1 MDRNRQ
7 VNKVVHFLL
16 TLLIMFAVSIAPAQ
30 ALLKGGTWQELN
42 SVTGAVNGTAPLADG
57 AIIPLYQGSTLLDP
71 SKTHDIEFSAM
82 PRDFSADATS
92 TSMRAVNSTDTEG
105 DLFSDPPTIA
115 WENRQPPA
123 MGLVWADAATPDT
136 PLSPQPVP
144 NLTFCAQN
152 LAGRQLVAWA
162 QVEDET
168 NVPALW
174 LFTRTG
180 VPNYATIPLLSP
192 KVALNI
198 KPATDTPV
206 TVSGDHVDSAF
217 EASKVKVGESIT
229 LTISTKACDGT
240 PEGNAPFVIRRKDAE
255 NRQGV
260 VNNANPVRV
269 GDTELTTTQTEYRG
283 VTDANGN
290 ATVVVTQKEGPGVKT
305 PLVVSSVNFPAL
317 TAETAVIFTTITS
330 PDSDKASMYGH
341 MIESATATLN
351 GITYTFTR
359 PKLAAEASGADKSV
373 VDTNETWALFTWS
386 GADNHCDIL
395 PDAEQLVQMRHEHS
409 TLETWTGWPV
419 AGDAEYWSSTK
430 NQLSGYH
437 AAVHMNSASVVRAA
451 DSDTLLVSCV
461 DKAQPAAH
469 PQITLSPQGP
479 YKAQVGESIDLTMTV
494 VDRDTQKPLP
504 YRYMELFIDPA
515 KNRKGEHQ
523 DAWDNL
529 RVTVDSEG
537 MSASSPEHYTG
548 VTDVNGQAHLTLK
561 HNSGLGVETPIRIV
575 MPDDEGGN
583 VELSF
588 SVIFTVVT
596 SPDVDGA
603 NMWGHMRGVVDAGNL
618 YKRPLLA
625 VEASHKDGQFSENN
639 EEWATFNSVASATAQ
654 CGVGQVPDQSSL
666 AHLYSEHAGGQM
678 ESEHGWPTED
688 YFIAADSDASGTVH
702 VNLENGDSGKFTDT
716 PNYLTCSANEMVAV
730 LDVYFNDDPVI
741 KNADAK
747 VGEQVKMNIHSRNAL
762 NGMAIG
768 NTDFTI
774 TMANGRRR
782 DGLTTGFTDTSNGE
796 MQFDDVGYVAG
807 QVYHGITDANGDAT
821 IILTQKKGV
830 GLLTPLNI
838 APVDSLISTPVSRS
852 VKFTVATSPDT
863 PAAKMWGHMA
873 DTITVGD
880 WTFERPKLAGEVSN
894 PLRTQDES
902 NETWARV
909 AHSDAVGNP
918 DAGGCAANRLPRID
932 QLEALY
938 NANSGGKIHSIQGWP
953 TYLNYWSSTYQSATT
968 WKLIALT
975 NGSEF
980 ANSNVS
986 IYASCLASDNPV
998 AASITIEPVN
1008 PSQWYDGSD
1017 VHAVKVKKGETMQLK
1032 VTVKDVSGNPIPEAP
1047 FVLTRGDGYD
1057 RRGEKYTAQ
1066 DGDDLQGIVTPV
1078 VIDGESLAWTTTK
1091 MGSQTGTDGT
1101 RIISVTRPDTHGTR
1115 TAINATLYENAAV
1128 SASIDTIFTVVTSP
1142 DVSVARM
1149 WGHMAPSL
1157 TAADGAVYQ
1166 RPLLYAELS
1175 STDNTASKQETNETW
1190 AVFHGPASEGAN
1202 PARCAAGYYPAVE
1215 ALDTLYQA
1223 HSGNAME
1230 TTYGWP
1236 TQKHSYIAADTDGST
1251 TAHVNLATGA
1261 DSTFSGTE
1269 PNYLS
1274 CSGNELVTSLDV
1286 YFNGDESLRNAVAK
1300 VGEQITMNVHSVNAL
1315 NGLSVPNASFTVT
1328 MSHGKNRD
1336 NATTGFTDPSDGT
1349 LVMGGTPF
1357 GSSQASMTYQG
1368 MTDAEGNATLVIEQ
1382 PQGVGL
1388 LTPLSVLPVNSLI
1401 TTPVNRSVKFTV
1413 ATSPD
1418 TPEAQM
1424 WGHMADT
1431 LTVGDMKFQRPKLAA
1446 EATAAT
1452 RTQEQDNETWARVSH
1467 ADALNNPNAGGCE
1480 AGHLPRA
1487 DQLAALYASSDG
1499 NKIHTVS
1506 GWPTEYDYWSSTF
1519 ASAATWQAVSLA
1531 AGGYT
1536 ASGDASDYVSCLVS
1550 KNPTAASITI
1560 EPVDAALWYNANSE
1574 HAVKVK
1580 KGDTL
1585 QLKVTVKDAS
1595 GNPLP
1600 QAPFVLSRGDGYTRQ
1615 GEKHIAGSGDGIVS
1629 AVVIDGDSL
1638 NDTAT
1643 KIGGMTGENCSKIIN
1658 VTRPDTHGTKVAI
1671 TAALYDNASATASID
1686 TIFTVVTSPDSD
1698 KAKMWGHMPETTTAA
1713 NGEVFKRPLLS
1724 AEIASGVTHGDNT
1737 ENNEAWGIVDFEMA
1751 NDACGA
1757 GYVPTLA
1764 DMQSLYDARPG
1775 GAMNTQQGWPL
1786 DGKNY
1791 QDSTADLSR
1800 STQNR
1805 YVKSINLRDGGVGSL
1820 LWNEQLYFVC
1830 LQNAHP
1836 AATQITLTSPVYN
1849 DSDGFAK
1856 AKVGETI
1863 PVIITTRDAQGNP
1876 AADTPVIFTRGD
1888 SVGRANQE
1896 VNSSAAADIQINH
1909 SDGRSSGANYYTAT
1923 GADGTLTL
1931 NISQDSGAGFK
1942 TPLTAAIEH
1951 NGVTSAPL
1959 PVIFTVVTSPDTPK
1973 ANYWGHM
1980 AETLTDS
1987 SGVAYRRPLLASE
2000 FSATPGKT
2008 LTIANGYYDKG
2019 ETWGMITVDKAWN
2032 GTGGGCGRDTLP
2044 TVANLQTL
2052 YGTYPDNAMRSRNG
2066 WPMTSSGNNNVSRY
2080 WWAGDYVISSDGTKS
2095 LYAAVN
2101 LFNDGNDVKT
2111 TTSTSMYYMQ
2121 TCLASPRSA
2130 AASLTLTLAGQD
2142 ETTGSAKAKKGEQMA
2157 ATIDVKDAAGQPMK
2171 NVMVK
2176 ISRGSSY
2183 NRANSATSSSSITDD
2198 ITLRN
2203 VMPSGLATYL
2213 LDTSAKYLY
2222 AQTDA
2227 QGQVTFTLAQ
2237 DSTAGLK
2244 TTISAATMDGSN
2256 LTDSK
2261 DAIFTVVTSPDSDK
2275 AKYWGH
2281 MPETFTN
2288 SKGVEF
2294 KRPLLR
2300 AELSSTADTSGYTE
2314 NNETWYTWSR
2324 YPNMYQDTAS
2334 PCDRLGLPTVND
2346 LQTLYTD
2353 YPNGAL
2359 TTTLGLPVASGKY
2372 WGAGNSV
2379 PDATHSDSQFQYVR
2393 LSDNNTLTTKANT
2406 ATAQLCL
2413 AKRRDL
2419 SIELTSS
2426 DMDADKGAPVAKK
2439 GESLPLTVTVRD
2451 GSGTPQ
2457 PNTAIR
2463 LGRTLSIDRAG
2474 VVDGSSGGG
2483 MVLTSVAPSTGS
2495 MTFNCTVSS
2504 CTSYWYGITDED
2516 GKAQLEVT
2524 QDDSRGLRTPLQAM
2538 LVDDPLTVSDMDVIF
2553 TVITSP
2559 DSDKA
2564 KYWGHMPETVTN
2576 SAGVKFRRPLL
2587 AAEMTSNSGT
2597 YLVNNETWPLVT
2609 AANTEKAGA
2618 TGCDAEYQ
2626 PLSGDLQTLYSDNP
2640 NGAIGTNYGWPVAGN
2655 KSWWAADRAPN
2666 TGYYQFINL
2675 NSGGKGTASSSTATG
2690 AQVCLVEPRT
2700 STPASITL
2708 TSTAMDSAKNAAVV
2722 AKGSAMPLT
2731 VTVKDSS
2738 GNPVANVGFTLSR
2751 GDSKNRAGMVITDGD
2766 VAADAGADDL
2776 MLKELTPASASQ
2788 SMTTTGIVFTGTTG
2802 SDGTATFTLN
2812 QDKSLGLKTPLT
2824 VKVTDNTTLHAS
2836 LDVIFMVLTS
2846 PDTDKALFWGNM
2858 SDTTS
2863 VNGKTLHRPWLQA
2876 EMLSGVTPVFTNGV
2890 HANNEYWAMA
2900 HTVDNTKWDIA
2911 KQCGSLSK
2919 APDNNDLL
2927 TLYHSISSLGW
2938 PTQGYPY
2945 LSKSTS
2951 SGGMYCGVDENTKSQ
2966 NCAIKPAGSAGYA
2979 TCVE

>member
-1 MDRNRQ
+1 MKSKKC
-7 VNKVVHFLL
+7 VGFLPWLLLCALSL
-16 TLLIMFAVSIAPAQ
+16 TPFFAQ
-30 ALLKGGTWQELN
+30 AVRSSGAWQELTEQTAAIN
-42 SVTGAVNGTAPLADG
+42 GTPPQADSVT
-57 AIIPLYQGSTLLDP
+57 IPVYQGSVQLRSDAANPVDYSAKP
-71 SKTHDIEFSAM
+71 SQF
-82 PRDFSADATS
+82 S
-92 TSMRAVNSTDTEG
+92 TSDVGSALTLTNPHDTEG
-105 DLFSDPPTIA
+105 DIFAVPPLA
-115 WENRQPPA
+115 WQAERAPA
-123 MGLVWADAATPDT
+123 VTLVWADAATPDT
-136 PLSPQPVP
+136 PLDPQPVS
-144 NLTFCAQN
+144 NISFCAQN
-152 LAGRQLVAWA
+152 LAGRHLVVWSQLDTSTAI
-162 QVEDET
+162 
-168 NVPALW
+168 PPLW
-174 LFTRTG
+174 LLTRTG
-180 VPNYATIPLLSP
+180 VPYNTAVEVLDQKFAVDI
-192 KVALNI
+192 A
-198 KPATDTPV
+198 PAVGDPV
-206 TVSGDHVDSAF
+206 TLAADHLDESLNA
-217 EASKVKVGESIT
+217 AKVKAGESIM
-229 LTISTKACDGT
+229 LTVTTKDCGGE
-240 PEGNAPFVIRRKDAE
+240 PEGNVDFVITRGDAQ

-260 VNNANPVRV
+260 VNNAAPVRV
-269 GDTELTTTQTEYRG
+269 GNTELTTTATEYHGTTNAEG
-283 VTDANGN
+283 V
-290 ATVVVTQKEGPGVKT
+290 ATVVVTQANGPGVKT
-305 PLVVSSVNFPAL
+305 PLIAHPSSAPAL
-317 TAETAVIFTTITS
+317 KASVDVIFTTLTS
-330 PDSDKASMYGH
+330 PDSSSANMYGH
-341 MIESATATLN
+341 MAETSTATVD
-351 GITYTFTR
+351 GASYTFYR
-359 PKLAAEASGADKSV
+359 PKLAAETDGEDRTASIN
-373 VDTNETWALFTWS
+373 NETWAQFNW
-386 GADNHCDIL
+386 GHADAHCDIL
-395 PDAEQLVQMRHEHS
+395 PDARQLEGLKIARGDLAT
-409 TLETWTGWPV
+409 TLGWPV
-419 AGDAEYWSSTK
+419 GLTSGDEEYWSSSQGSTATDHI
-430 NQLSGYH
+430 SID
-437 AAVHMNSASVVRAA
+437 MRSRALTQMPDA
-451 DSDTLLVSCV
+451 TQSLVSCV
-461 DKAQPAAH
+461 DKAPPAVTPKLVISADNFDS
-469 PQITLSPQGP
+469 TVNAA
-479 YKAQVGESIDLTMTV
+479 KVKVGEEINMKITV
-494 VDRDTQKPLP
+494 TDSATNKPLP
-504 YRYMELFIDPA
+504 YRYFNVYLGDEQNRQNQKNADIDS
-515 KNRKGEHQ
+515 GHQ
-523 DAWDNL
+523 WTDDPVIITNL
-529 RVTVDSEG
+529 AGSDG
-537 MSASSPEHYTG
+537 HYHG
-548 VTDVNGQAHLTLK
+548 VTDANGQFSLVLTQDK
-561 HNSGLGVETPIRIV
+561 GAGVLTPVRV
-575 MPDDEGGN
+575 VLFDGTEATQN
-583 VELSF
+583 
-588 SVIFTVVT
+588 VIFTVVT
-596 SPDVDGA
+596 SPDVA
-603 NMWGHMRGVVDAGNL
+603 QARMWGHMQGVVEAGNI

-625 VEASHKDGQFSENN
+625 EEAAQDTGSEFENN
-639 EEWATFNSVASATAQ
+639 EYWATFNSVTAATNQ
-654 CGVGQVPDQSSL
+654 CGTGQVP
-666 AHLYSEHAGGQM
+666 GQ
-678 ESEHGWPTED
+678 
-688 YFIAADSDASGTVH
+688 
-702 VNLENGDSGKFTDT
+702 
-716 PNYLTCSANEMVAV
+716 
-730 LDVYFNDDPVI
+730 
-741 KNADAK
+741 
-747 VGEQVKMNIHSRNAL
+747 
-762 NGMAIG
+762 
-768 NTDFTI
+768 
-774 TMANGRRR
+774 
-782 DGLTTGFTDTSNGE
+782 
-796 MQFDDVGYVAG
+796 
-807 QVYHGITDANGDAT
+807 
-821 IILTQKKGV
+821 
-830 GLLTPLNI
+830 LL
-838 APVDSLISTPVSRS
+838 
-852 VKFTVATSPDT
+852 
-863 PAAKMWGHMA
+863 
-873 DTITVGD
+873 
-880 WTFERPKLAGEVSN
+880 
-894 PLRTQDES
+894 
-902 NETWARV
+902 
-909 AHSDAVGNP
+909 
-918 DAGGCAANRLPRID
+918 
-932 QLEALY
+932 
-938 NANSGGKIHSIQGWP
+938 
-953 TYLNYWSSTYQSATT
+953 
-968 WKLIALT
+968 
-975 NGSEF
+975 
-980 ANSNVS
+980 
-986 IYASCLASDNPV
+986 
-998 AASITIEPVN
+998 
-1008 PSQWYDGSD
+1008 
-1017 VHAVKVKKGETMQLK
+1017 
-1032 VTVKDVSGNPIPEAP
+1032 
-1047 FVLTRGDGYD
+1047 
-1057 RRGEKYTAQ
+1057 
-1066 DGDDLQGIVTPV
+1066 
-1078 VIDGESLAWTTTK
+1078 
-1091 MGSQTGTDGT
+1091 
-1101 RIISVTRPDTHGTR
+1101 
-1115 TAINATLYENAAV
+1115 
-1128 SASIDTIFTVVTSP
+1128 
-1142 DVSVARM
+1142 
-1149 WGHMAPSL
+1149 
-1157 TAADGAVYQ
+1157 
-1166 RPLLYAELS
+1166 
-1175 STDNTASKQETNETW
+1175 
-1190 AVFHGPASEGAN
+1190 
-1202 PARCAAGYYPAVE
+1202 
-1215 ALDTLYQA
+1215 LDTLYQA

-1431 LTVGDMKFQRPKLAA
+1431 LTVGDMEFQRPKLAA

-1560 EPVDAALWYNANSE
+1560 EPVDAALWYNA
-1574 HAVKVK
+1574 
-1580 KGDTL
+1580 
-1585 QLKVTVKDAS
+1585 
-1595 GNPLP
+1595 
-1600 QAPFVLSRGDGYTRQ
+1600 
-1615 GEKHIAGSGDGIVS
+1615 
-1629 AVVIDGDSL
+1629 
-1638 NDTAT
+1638 
-1643 KIGGMTGENCSKIIN
+1643 
-1658 VTRPDTHGTKVAI
+1658 
-1671 TAALYDNASATASID
+1671 
-1686 TIFTVVTSPDSD
+1686 
-1698 KAKMWGHMPETTTAA
+1698 
-1713 NGEVFKRPLLS
+1713 
-1724 AEIASGVTHGDNT
+1724 
-1737 ENNEAWGIVDFEMA
+1737 NNEAWGIVDFEMA

>member
-174 LFTRTG
+174 LFTNTG
-180 VPNYATIPLLSP
+180 VPNYTTIPLLSP

-198 KPATDTPV
+198 KPAVSDPV
-206 TVSGDHVDSAF
+206 SVSGDHVDASF

-229 LTISTKACDGT
+229 LTVTTKACDGE
-240 PEGNAPFVIRRKDAE
+240 PAINAPFVIRREDAI

-269 GDTELTTTQTEYRG
+269 GNTELTTAQTEYHG
-283 VTDANGN
+283 VTDGQGN
-290 ATVVVTQKEGPGVKT
+290 ATVVVTQENGPGVKT
-305 PLVVSSVNFPAL
+305 RLIVSSQNYPTL
-317 TAETAVIFTTITS
+317 TDNVDVIFTTITS

-341 MIESATATLN
+341 MIESTTATLN

-437 AAVHMNSASVVRAA
+437 SAVHMNSASVVRAA

-666 AHLYSEHAGGQM
+666 AHLYSEHTGGQM

-762 NGMAIG
+762 NGIAIG

-830 GLLTPLNI
+830 GLLTPLSI
-838 APVDSLISTPVSRS
+838 VPVNSYINTPVSRS

-863 PAAKMWGHMA
+863 AKAKMWGHMA

-1032 VTVKDVSGNPIPEAP
+1032 VTVKDASGNPIPEAP

-1215 ALDTLYQA
+1215 ALDSLYSKYPSRTINTAQ
-1223 HSGNAME
+1223 
-1230 TTYGWP
+1230 GWP
-1236 TQKHSYIAADTDGST
+1236 VYYSYWSGSNSTSFSSGAKLDFYYAVDLADGSRRSENSAT
-1251 TAHVNLATGA
+1251 STAWQ
-1261 DSTFSGTE
+1261 
-1269 PNYLS
+1269 Y
-1274 CSGNELVTSLDV
+1274 
-1286 YFNGDESLRNAVAK
+1286 
-1300 VGEQITMNVHSVNAL
+1300 QIC
-1315 NGLSVPNASFTVT
+1315 
-1328 MSHGKNRD
+1328 
-1336 NATTGFTDPSDGT
+1336 ATT
-1349 LVMGGTPF
+1349 
-1357 GSSQASMTYQG
+1357 
-1368 MTDAEGNATLVIEQ
+1368 
-1382 PQGVGL
+1382 
-1388 LTPLSVLPVNSLI
+1388 
-1401 TTPVNRSVKFTV
+1401 
-1413 ATSPD
+1413 
-1418 TPEAQM
+1418 
-1424 WGHMADT
+1424 
-1431 LTVGDMKFQRPKLAA
+1431 
-1446 EATAAT
+1446 
-1452 RTQEQDNETWARVSH
+1452 
-1467 ADALNNPNAGGCE
+1467 
-1480 AGHLPRA
+1480 
-1487 DQLAALYASSDG
+1487 
-1499 NKIHTVS
+1499 
-1506 GWPTEYDYWSSTF
+1506 
-1519 ASAATWQAVSLA
+1519 
-1531 AGGYT
+1531 
-1536 ASGDASDYVSCLVS
+1536 
-1550 KNPTAASITI
+1550 
-1560 EPVDAALWYNANSE
+1560 
-1574 HAVKVK
+1574 
-1580 KGDTL
+1580 
-1585 QLKVTVKDAS
+1585 
-1595 GNPLP
+1595 PLP
-1600 QAPFVLSRGDGYTRQ
+1600 Q
-1615 GEKHIAGSGDGIVS
+1615 
-1629 AVVIDGDSL
+1629 
-1638 NDTAT
+1638 
-1643 KIGGMTGENCSKIIN
+1643 
-1658 VTRPDTHGTKVAI
+1658 
-1671 TAALYDNASATASID
+1671 
-1686 TIFTVVTSPDSD
+1686 
-1698 KAKMWGHMPETTTAA
+1698 
-1713 NGEVFKRPLLS
+1713 
-1724 AEIASGVTHGDNT
+1724 
-1737 ENNEAWGIVDFEMA
+1737 
-1751 NDACGA
+1751 
-1757 GYVPTLA
+1757 
-1764 DMQSLYDARPG
+1764 
-1775 GAMNTQQGWPL
+1775 
-1786 DGKNY
+1786 
-1791 QDSTADLSR
+1791 
-1800 STQNR
+1800 
-1805 YVKSINLRDGGVGSL
+1805 
-1820 LWNEQLYFVC
+1820 
-1830 LQNAHP
+1830 
-1836 AATQITLTSPVYN
+1836 ATQITLTSPQAMDDAIQAV
-1849 DSDGFAK
+1849 K
-1856 AKVGETI
+1856 AKNSESI
-1863 PVIITTRDAQGNP
+1863 PLLITTTDAMGNPVPYATFSLKRDAGKARNTDYNKFV
-1876 AADTPVIFTRGD
+1876 ATNGTNMTVTPLTGAQQQFYYAT
-1888 SVGRANQE
+1888 SVLTG
-1896 VNSSAAADIQINH
+1896 
-1909 SDGRSSGANYYTAT
+1909 AT
-1923 GADGTLTL
+1923 GADGTLALTL
-1931 NISQDSGAGFK
+1931 AEPGGVGLKNV
-1942 TPLTAAIEH
+1942 LTANLNDTPTA
-1951 NGVTSAPL
+1951 TSSL
-1959 PVIFTVVTSPDTPK
+1959 PVVFTVLTSPDSDK
-1973 ANYWGHM
+1973 ANMYGHM
-1980 AETLTDS
+1980 PETFTASNGAEFK
-1987 SGVAYRRPLLASE
+1987 RPLVAGEPSSE
-2000 FSATPGKT
+2000 AHTDTYF
-2008 LTIANGYYDKG
+2008 
-2019 ETWGMITVDKAWN
+2019 ETNENWIMVN
-2032 GTGGGCGRDTLP
+2032 SFNTGNYGGCPMNQMAAIDDFTALYNDHPSGKVATDIGLP
-2044 TVANLQTL
+2044 V
-2052 YGTYPDNAMRSRNG
+2052 GKR
-2066 WPMTSSGNNNVSRY
+2066 
-2080 WWAGDYVISSDGTKS
+2080 WWAGDS
-2095 LYAAVN
+2095 LLKGSTLYWQYKDLKTGKN
-2101 LFNDGNDVKT
+2101 YSMSENPGN
-2111 TTSTSMYYMQ
+2111 YYLQ
-2121 TCLASPRSA
+2121 LC
-2130 AASLTLTLAGQD
+2130 LTLTLAGQD

-2227 QGQVTFTLAQ
+2227 LGQVTFTLAQ

-2261 DAIFTVVTSPDSDK
+2261 GAIFTVVTSPDSDK

-2945 LSKSTS
+2945 LSKSSS

-2966 NCAIKPAGSAGYA
+2966 NCAIKPAGTAGYA

>member
-1 MDRNRQ
+1 MKLKTNTR
-7 VNKVVHFLL
+7 LL
-16 TLLIMFAVSIAPAQ
+16 SGLQACLFCVTAFFAQ
-30 ALLKGGTWQELN
+30 AAQSCTPWQEPDV
-42 SVTGAVNGTAPLADG
+42 STAAINGTPPLADG
-57 AIIPLYQGSTLLDP
+57 VTIPVYQGSVQLRSDAANPVDYSAKPSQFSTSDVGSALTL
-71 SKTHDIEFSAM
+71 TN
-82 PRDFSADATS
+82 PRDA
-92 TSMRAVNSTDTEG
+92 EG
-105 DLFSDPPTIA
+105 DIFAEPPLVWQSERIPSVT
-115 WENRQPPA
+115 
-123 MGLVWADAATPDT
+123 LVWADAATPET
-136 PLSPQPVP
+136 PLSPQPSA
-144 NLTFCAQN
+144 NLTFCEQN
-152 LAGRQLVAWA
+152 MAGRHLVVWSQLDTSTAM
-162 QVEDET
+162 
-168 NVPALW
+168 PPLW
-174 LFTRTG
+174 LLTRTG
-180 VPNYATIPLLSP
+180 VPYNTAVEVLEQKFAVDI
-192 KVALNI
+192 A
-198 KPATDTPV
+198 PAVGDPV
-206 TVSGDHVDSAF
+206 TLTADHLDESLNA
-217 EASKVKVGESIT
+217 AKVKAGESIT
-229 LTISTKACDGT
+229 LTVNTKGCNGEPA
-240 PEGNAPFVIRRKDAE
+240 GNIAFVITRGDAQ

-260 VNNANPVRV
+260 VNNTAPVRV
-269 GDTELTTTQTEYRG
+269 GNTELTTTATEYHGTTNAEG
-283 VTDANGN
+283 V
-290 ATVVVTQKEGPGVKT
+290 ATVTVTQANGPGVKT
-305 PLVVSSVNFPAL
+305 PLMAHPSGAPAL
-317 TAETAVIFTTITS
+317 KASADVIFTTLTS
-330 PDSDKASMYGH
+330 PDSSSANMYGH
-341 MIESATATLN
+341 MADSSTATVD
-351 GITYTFTR
+351 GASYTFDR
-359 PKLAAEASGADKSV
+359 PKLAAETEGEDRTASIN
-373 VDTNETWALFTWS
+373 NETWAQFTW
-386 GADNHCDIL
+386 GHADTHCDIL
-395 PDAEQLVQMRHEHS
+395 PDARQLEGLKIERGDLAT
-409 TLETWTGWPV
+409 TLGWPV
-419 AGDAEYWSSTK
+419 GGTSGDEEYWSSS
-430 NQLSGYH
+430 QG
-437 AAVHMNSASVVRAA
+437 ASATDHISIDMRSRALTQMPDA
-451 DSDTLLVSCV
+451 TQSLVSCV
-461 DKAQPAAH
+461 DKASPAVTPKLVISTDNFDSTVNAA
-469 PQITLSPQGP
+469 
-479 YKAQVGESIDLTMTV
+479 KVKVGEEINMKIAVTDSATN
-494 VDRDTQKPLP
+494 KPLP
-504 YRYMELFIDPA
+504 YRYFNVYLGDEQNRQNQ
-515 KNRKGEHQ
+515 KNADLDAAHQ
-523 DAWDNL
+523 WTDEPVVITNL
-529 RVTVDSEG
+529 DG
-537 MSASSPEHYTG
+537 GDGHYHG
-548 VTDVNGQAHLTLK
+548 VTDANGQFSLALTQDK
-561 HNSGLGVETPIRIV
+561 GAGVLTPVRV
-575 MPDDEGGN
+575 VLFDGTEATQN
-583 VELSF
+583 
-588 SVIFTVVT
+588 VIFTVVT
-596 SPDVDGA
+596 SPDVTQA
-603 NMWGHMRGVVDAGNL
+603 RMWGHMQGVVEAGNI

-625 VEASHKDGQFSENN
+625 EEAAQDTGSEFENN
-639 EEWATFNSVASATAQ
+639 EYWATFNSVTAATNQ
-654 CGVGQVPDQSSL
+654 CGAGQVP
-666 AHLYSEHAGGQM
+666 GQ
-678 ESEHGWPTED
+678 
-688 YFIAADSDASGTVH
+688 
-702 VNLENGDSGKFTDT
+702 
-716 PNYLTCSANEMVAV
+716 
-730 LDVYFNDDPVI
+730 
-741 KNADAK
+741 
-747 VGEQVKMNIHSRNAL
+747 
-762 NGMAIG
+762 
-768 NTDFTI
+768 
-774 TMANGRRR
+774 
-782 DGLTTGFTDTSNGE
+782 
-796 MQFDDVGYVAG
+796 
-807 QVYHGITDANGDAT
+807 
-821 IILTQKKGV
+821 
-830 GLLTPLNI
+830 LL
-838 APVDSLISTPVSRS
+838 
-852 VKFTVATSPDT
+852 
-863 PAAKMWGHMA
+863 
-873 DTITVGD
+873 
-880 WTFERPKLAGEVSN
+880 
-894 PLRTQDES
+894 
-902 NETWARV
+902 
-909 AHSDAVGNP
+909 
-918 DAGGCAANRLPRID
+918 
-932 QLEALY
+932 
-938 NANSGGKIHSIQGWP
+938 
-953 TYLNYWSSTYQSATT
+953 
-968 WKLIALT
+968 
-975 NGSEF
+975 
-980 ANSNVS
+980 
-986 IYASCLASDNPV
+986 
-998 AASITIEPVN
+998 
-1008 PSQWYDGSD
+1008 
-1017 VHAVKVKKGETMQLK
+1017 
-1032 VTVKDVSGNPIPEAP
+1032 
-1047 FVLTRGDGYD
+1047 
-1057 RRGEKYTAQ
+1057 
-1066 DGDDLQGIVTPV
+1066 
-1078 VIDGESLAWTTTK
+1078 
-1091 MGSQTGTDGT
+1091 
-1101 RIISVTRPDTHGTR
+1101 
-1115 TAINATLYENAAV
+1115 
-1128 SASIDTIFTVVTSP
+1128 
-1142 DVSVARM
+1142 
-1149 WGHMAPSL
+1149 
-1157 TAADGAVYQ
+1157 
-1166 RPLLYAELS
+1166 
-1175 STDNTASKQETNETW
+1175 
-1190 AVFHGPASEGAN
+1190 
-1202 PARCAAGYYPAVE
+1202 
-1215 ALDTLYQA
+1215 LDTLYEA
-1223 HSGNAME
+1223 HSGNTME

-1261 DSTFSGTE
+1261 DSLFSGAE

-1286 YFNGDESLRNAVAK
+1286 YFDGNESLRNAVAK
-1300 VGEQITMNVHSVNAL
+1300 VGEKITMNVHSVNAL

-1328 MSHGKNRD
+1328 MSHGKNRA
-1336 NATTGFTDPSDGT
+1336 NATTGFTDPSDGA
-1349 LVMGGTPF
+1349 LVMGGTSF

-1388 LTPLSVLPVNSLI
+1388 LTPLTVLPVNSLI

-1413 ATSPD
+1413 PTSPD

-1431 LTVGDMKFQRPKLAA
+1431 LTVSDMEFQRPKLAA

-1506 GWPTEYDYWSSTF
+1506 GWPTTYDYWSSTF

-1560 EPVDAALWYNANSE
+1560 EPVNTSLWYDENSE

-1580 KGDTL
+1580 RGDTL

-1643 KIGGMTGENCSKIIN
+1643 KIGGMTGENGSKIIN
-1658 VTRPDTHGTKVAI
+1658 VTRPDAHGTKVAI

-1686 TIFTVVTSPDSD
+1686 TIFTVVTSPNSD

-1713 NGEVFKRPLLS
+1713 NGVVFKRPLLS
-1724 AEIASGVTHGDNT
+1724 AEIASGFTHGDNT
-1737 ENNEAWGIVDFEMA
+1737 ENNEAWGIVDFEVA

-1764 DMQSLYDARPG
+1764 DLQSLYDARPG

-1791 QDSTADLSR
+1791 QNSTADLSR
-1800 STQNR
+1800 STENR
-1805 YVKSINLRDGGVGSL
+1805 YVKSINLRDGGISSL
-1820 LWNEQLYFVC
+1820 AWSEQLYFVC

-1863 PVIITTRDAQGNP
+1863 PVIITTRDAQGNL

-1896 VNSSAAADIQINH
+1896 VNSASAAEIQINH
-1909 SDGRSSGANYYTAT
+1909 SDGRSSGVKYYTAT

-1987 SGVAYRRPLLASE
+1987 SGVVYKRPLLASE
-2000 FSATPGKT
+2000 FSATPGKS

-2032 GTGGGCGRDTLP
+2032 GVGAGGGCGRNYLP
-2044 TVANLQTL
+2044 TVSNLQTL
-2052 YGTYPDNAMRSRNG
+2052 YSTWPDNAMRSRNG

-2261 DAIFTVVTSPDSDK
+2261 DAIFTVV
-2275 AKYWGH
+2275 
-2281 MPETFTN
+2281 
-2288 SKGVEF
+2288 
-2294 KRPLLR
+2294 
-2300 AELSSTADTSGYTE
+2300 
-2314 NNETWYTWSR
+2314 
-2324 YPNMYQDTAS
+2324 
-2334 PCDRLGLPTVND
+2334 
-2346 LQTLYTD
+2346 
-2353 YPNGAL
+2353 
-2359 TTTLGLPVASGKY
+2359 
-2372 WGAGNSV
+2372 
-2379 PDATHSDSQFQYVR
+2379 
-2393 LSDNNTLTTKANT
+2393 
-2406 ATAQLCL
+2406 
-2413 AKRRDL
+2413 
-2419 SIELTSS
+2419 
-2426 DMDADKGAPVAKK
+2426 
-2439 GESLPLTVTVRD
+2439 
-2451 GSGTPQ
+2451 
-2457 PNTAIR
+2457 
-2463 LGRTLSIDRAG
+2463 
-2474 VVDGSSGGG
+2474 
-2483 MVLTSVAPSTGS
+2483 
-2495 MTFNCTVSS
+2495 
-2504 CTSYWYGITDED
+2504 
-2516 GKAQLEVT
+2516 
-2524 QDDSRGLRTPLQAM
+2524 
-2538 LVDDPLTVSDMDVIF
+2538 
-2553 TVITSP
+2553 TSP

-2951 SGGMYCGVDENTKSQ
+2951 SGGMYCGVDENTKQQ
-2966 NCAIKPAGSAGYA
+2966 NCAIQPASTAGYA
-2979 TCVE
+2979 MCVE

>member
-1 MDRNRQ
+1 MKSKKC
-7 VNKVVHFLL
+7 VGFLSWLLLCAFIL
-16 TLLIMFAVSIAPAQ
+16 TPFFAQ
-30 ALLKGGTWQELN
+30 AVRSSGAWQELTEQTAAIN
-42 SVTGAVNGTAPLADG
+42 GTPPQADSVT
-57 AIIPLYQGSTLLDP
+57 IPVYQGSVQLRSDAANSVDYSAKP
-71 SKTHDIEFSAM
+71 SQFSTSDAGSAM
-82 PRDFSADATS
+82 TLTNPH
-92 TSMRAVNSTDTEG
+92 DTEG
-105 DLFSDPPTIA
+105 DIFADPPLA
-115 WENRQPPA
+115 WQAERAPTVT
-123 MGLVWADAATPDT
+123 LVWADAATPDT
-136 PLSPQPVP
+136 PLSPQPSA
-144 NLTFCAQN
+144 NLTFCEQN
-152 LAGRQLVAWA
+152 MAGRHLVVWPQLDTSTA
-162 QVEDET
+162 
-168 NVPALW
+168 VPPLW
-174 LFTRTG
+174 LLTRTG
-180 VPNYATIPLLSP
+180 VPYDSAVEI
-192 KVALNI
+192 LNQKI
-198 KPATDTPV
+198 AVDIAPAVGDPV
-206 TVSGDHVDSAF
+206 TLVADHLDESLNA
-217 EASKVKVGESIT
+217 AKVKAGESIT
-229 LTISTKACDGT
+229 LTVNTKGCNGEPA
-240 PEGNAPFVIRRKDAE
+240 GNIAFVITRGDAL

-260 VNNANPVRV
+260 VNNTVPVRV
-269 GDTELTTTQTEYRG
+269 GNTELTTTATEYHGTTNAEG
-283 VTDANGN
+283 V
-290 ATVVVTQKEGPGVKT
+290 ATVTVTQANGPGVKT
-305 PLVVSSVNFPAL
+305 PLVAHPSGAPAL
-317 TAETAVIFTTITS
+317 KADVDVIFTTLTS
-330 PDSDKASMYGH
+330 PDSGSANMYGH
-341 MIESATATLN
+341 MADNSTATVD
-351 GITYTFTR
+351 GESYTFSR
-359 PKLAAEASGADKSV
+359 PKLAAETDGEDRAVSINNESWAQFNWANADK
-373 VDTNETWALFTWS
+373 
-386 GADNHCDIL
+386 HCDIL
-395 PDAEQLVQMRHEHS
+395 PDARQLEGLKIERGDLS
-409 TLETWTGWPV
+409 TTLGWPV
-419 AGDAEYWSSTK
+419 GLTSGDEEYWSSS
-430 NQLSGYH
+430 QGSI
-437 AAVHMNSASVVRAA
+437 AA
-451 DSDTLLVSCV
+451 DHISIDMRSRSLTQMPDATQSLVSCV
-461 DKAQPAAH
+461 DKASPEVTPKLVISADNVDSTVNAAKVKVGDDINMK
-469 PQITLSPQGP
+469 ITVTDS
-479 YKAQVGESIDLTMTV
+479 ATT
-494 VDRDTQKPLP
+494 KPLP
-504 YRYMELFIDPA
+504 YRYFNVYLGDEQNRQNQKNADIDS
-515 KNRKGEHQ
+515 GHQ
-523 DAWDNL
+523 WTDDPVIITNL
-529 RVTVDSEG
+529 AGSDG
-537 MSASSPEHYTG
+537 HYHG
-548 VTDVNGQAHLTLK
+548 VTDANGQFSLALTQDR
-561 HNSGLGVETPIRIV
+561 GAGVLTPVRV
-575 MPDDEGGN
+575 VLFDGTEATQN
-583 VELSF
+583 
-588 SVIFTVVT
+588 VIFTVVT
-596 SPDVDGA
+596 SPDVA
-603 NMWGHMRGVVDAGNL
+603 QARMWGHMQGVVEAGNI

-625 VEASHKDGQFSENN
+625 DEAAQDTGSEFENN
-639 EEWATFNSVASATAQ
+639 EYWATFNSVTAATNQ
-654 CGVGQVPDQSSL
+654 CGAGQVP
-666 AHLYSEHAGGQM
+666 GQ
-678 ESEHGWPTED
+678 
-688 YFIAADSDASGTVH
+688 
-702 VNLENGDSGKFTDT
+702 
-716 PNYLTCSANEMVAV
+716 
-730 LDVYFNDDPVI
+730 
-741 KNADAK
+741 
-747 VGEQVKMNIHSRNAL
+747 
-762 NGMAIG
+762 
-768 NTDFTI
+768 
-774 TMANGRRR
+774 
-782 DGLTTGFTDTSNGE
+782 
-796 MQFDDVGYVAG
+796 
-807 QVYHGITDANGDAT
+807 
-821 IILTQKKGV
+821 
-830 GLLTPLNI
+830 LL
-838 APVDSLISTPVSRS
+838 
-852 VKFTVATSPDT
+852 
-863 PAAKMWGHMA
+863 
-873 DTITVGD
+873 
-880 WTFERPKLAGEVSN
+880 
-894 PLRTQDES
+894 
-902 NETWARV
+902 
-909 AHSDAVGNP
+909 
-918 DAGGCAANRLPRID
+918 
-932 QLEALY
+932 
-938 NANSGGKIHSIQGWP
+938 
-953 TYLNYWSSTYQSATT
+953 
-968 WKLIALT
+968 
-975 NGSEF
+975 
-980 ANSNVS
+980 
-986 IYASCLASDNPV
+986 
-998 AASITIEPVN
+998 
-1008 PSQWYDGSD
+1008 
-1017 VHAVKVKKGETMQLK
+1017 
-1032 VTVKDVSGNPIPEAP
+1032 
-1047 FVLTRGDGYD
+1047 
-1057 RRGEKYTAQ
+1057 
-1066 DGDDLQGIVTPV
+1066 
-1078 VIDGESLAWTTTK
+1078 
-1091 MGSQTGTDGT
+1091 
-1101 RIISVTRPDTHGTR
+1101 
-1115 TAINATLYENAAV
+1115 
-1128 SASIDTIFTVVTSP
+1128 
-1142 DVSVARM
+1142 
-1149 WGHMAPSL
+1149 
-1157 TAADGAVYQ
+1157 
-1166 RPLLYAELS
+1166 
-1175 STDNTASKQETNETW
+1175 
-1190 AVFHGPASEGAN
+1190 
-1202 PARCAAGYYPAVE
+1202 
-1215 ALDTLYQA
+1215 LDTLYAA

-1261 DSTFSGTE
+1261 DSMFSGAE

-1274 CSGNELVTSLDV
+1274 CSGNELVTILNV
-1286 YFNGDESLRNAVAK
+1286 YFDGNESLRNVVAK
-1300 VGEQITMNVHSVNAL
+1300 VGEQVTMNVHSVNAL
-1315 NGLSVPNASFTVT
+1315 NGLTVPNAAFTVT

-1349 LVMGGTPF
+1349 LVMGGTSF

-1368 MTDAEGNATLVIEQ
+1368 ITDAEGNATLVIEQ

-1388 LTPLSVLPVNSLI
+1388 LTPLTVLPLHSLI
-1401 TTPVNRSVKFTV
+1401 TAPVNRSVKFTV
-1413 ATSPD
+1413 PTSPD
-1418 TPEAQM
+1418 TPKAHM

-1431 LTVGDMKFQRPKLAA
+1431 ITVDNMEFQRPKLAA

-1452 RTQEQDNETWARVSH
+1452 RTEDQNNETWARVTH

-1480 AGHLPRA
+1480 VNHLPQ
-1487 DQLAALYASSDG
+1487 DHQLSALYAANDG

-1506 GWPTEYDYWSSTF
+1506 GWPTSYNYWSSTF
-1519 ASAATWQAVSLA
+1519 ASASSWQTVSLA
-1531 AGGYT
+1531 SGDKT
-1536 ASGDASDYVSCLVS
+1536 ASGDASDFVSCLVGV
-1550 KNPTAASITI
+1550 NPTAASITI
-1560 EPVDAALWYNANSE
+1560 EPVDTSLWYDVGGE

-1585 QLKVTVKDAS
+1585 QLKVTAKDAS
-1595 GNPLP
+1595 GNPVP
-1600 QAPFVLSRGDGYTRQ
+1600 DAPFVLSR
-1615 GEKHIAGSGDGIVS
+1615 GDGIVS
-1629 AVVIDGDSL
+1629 AVVIDGESL

-1643 KIGGMTGENCSKIIN
+1643 KIGELTGEDGSKIIT

-1698 KAKMWGHMPETTTAA
+1698 KAKMWGHMPETVAAA

-1724 AEIASGVTHGDNT
+1724 AEIASGITHGSNT
-1737 ENNEAWGIVDFEMA
+1737 ENNETWGSVNFDVA
-1751 NDACGA
+1751 KDACGA
-1757 GYVPTLA
+1757 GFVPSLA
-1764 DMQSLYDARPG
+1764 DLQSLYDAWPG

-1800 STQNR
+1800 TSENR
-1805 YVKSINLRDGGVGSL
+1805 YVKSINLRDGGIGSL
-1820 LWNEQLYFVC
+1820 LWAEKLYFVC

-1836 AATQITLTSPVYN
+1836 VATQITLTSPQYN

-1863 PVIITTRDAQGNP
+1863 PVTITTLDAQGKP
-1876 AADTPVIFTRGD
+1876 VADTPVIFTRGD
-1888 SVGRANQE
+1888 SIGRANQE
-1896 VNSSAAADIQINH
+1896 VNGSQAAAIQINH
-1909 SDGRSSGANYYTAT
+1909 SDARNSGVEYYTAT

-1931 NISQDSGAGFK
+1931 DISQDGGAGFK
-1942 TPLTAAIEH
+1942 TPLMASIEH
-1951 NGVTSAPL
+1951 SNATTTAPL

-1973 ANYWGHM
+1973 ASYWGHM

-1987 SGVAYRRPLLASE
+1987 SGVVYKRPLLASE

-2032 GTGGGCGRDTLP
+2032 GVSGGCGRDYLP
-2044 TVANLQTL
+2044 SVSNLQTL
-2052 YGTYPDNAMRSRNG
+2052 YNTWPDNAMRSRNG

-2080 WWAGDYVISSDGTKS
+2080 WWAGDYVISSDGAQS

-2111 TTSTSMYYMQ
+2111 TTSTTAYYMQ
-2121 TCLASPRSA
+2121 TCLVSARRA

-2142 ETTGSAKAKKGEQMA
+2142 EATGIAKAKKGEQIA
-2157 ATIDVKDAAGQPMK
+2157 ATVTVKDAAGQPMK

-2176 ISRGSSY
+2176 ISRGTSY
-2183 NRANSATSSSSITDD
+2183 NRANSAASASGATDD

-2203 VMPSGLATYL
+2203 VMPSGLATSL

-2222 AQTDA
+2222 VETDEL
-2227 QGQVTFTLAQ
+2227 GQVTFTLAQ
-2237 DSTAGLK
+2237 DSTTGLK

-2261 DAIFTVVTSPDSDK
+2261 DAIFTVITSPDTDK
-2275 AKYWGH
+2275 ATYWGH

-2314 NNETWYTWSR
+2314 NNESWYTWSR

-2426 DMDADKGAPVAKK
+2426 AMDADKGAPVAKK

-2559 DSDKA
+2559 DSEKA

-2618 TGCDAEYQ
+2618 TGCDVEYQ
-2626 PLSGDLQTLYSDNP
+2626 PLSGDLQTLYGDNP
-2640 NGAIGTNYGWPVAGN
+2640 DGAIGTNYGWPVAGN

-2675 NSGGKGTASSSTATG
+2675 NSGDKGTASSSTATG

-2708 TSTAMDSAKNAAVV
+2708 TSTAMDGAKNAAVV
-2722 AKGSAMPLT
+2722 EKGSAMPLT

-2751 GDSKNRAGMVITDGD
+2751 GDSKNRAGTVVTDGD

-2776 MLKELTPASASQ
+2776 MLKALTPASASQ

-2824 VKVTDNTTLHAS
+2824 VKLTDNTTLHAS

-2858 SDTTS
+2858 ADTTS

-2876 EMLSGVTPVFTNGV
+2876 ELLSGVTPVFTNGV
-2890 HANNEYWAMA
+2890 HTNNEYWAMA

-2951 SGGMYCGVDENTKSQ
+2951 SGGMYCGVDENTRNQ
-2966 NCAIKPAGSAGYA
+2966 NCAIKPASSAGYA
-2979 TCVE
+2979 TCVD

>member
-198 KPATDTPV
+198 KPAVSDPV
-206 TVSGDHVDSAF
+206 SVSGDHVDASF

-229 LTISTKACDGT
+229 LTVTTKACDGE
-240 PEGNAPFVIRRKDAE
+240 PAINAPFVIRREDAI

-269 GDTELTTTQTEYRG
+269 GNTELTTAQTEYHG
-283 VTDANGN
+283 VTDGQGN
-290 ATVVVTQKEGPGVKT
+290 ATVVVTQENGPGVKT
-305 PLVVSSVNFPAL
+305 RLIVSSQNYPTL
-317 TAETAVIFTTITS
+317 TDNVDVIFTTITS

-373 VDTNETWALFTWS
+373 VDTNETWALFDWN
-386 GADNHCDIL
+386 GADNHCNIL

-409 TLETWTGWPV
+409 TLATYTGWP
-419 AGDAEYWSSTK
+419 ATDDAEYWSSTK
-430 NQLSGYH
+430 DQMSGYH

-762 NGMAIG
+762 NGIAIG

-830 GLLTPLNI
+830 GLLTPLSI
-838 APVDSLISTPVSRS
+838 VPVNSYINTPVSRS

-863 PAAKMWGHMA
+863 AKAKMWGHMA

-1032 VTVKDVSGNPIPEAP
+1032 VTVKDASGNPIPEAP

-1175 STDNTASKQETNETW
+1175 SKTGAAEYPEDNERWVVFYGPNTTKTVSPEACSK
-1190 AVFHGPASEGAN
+1190 
-1202 PARCAAGYYPAVE
+1202 GYYPAVE
-1215 ALDTLYQA
+1215 ALDSLYSKYPSRTINTAQ
-1223 HSGNAME
+1223 
-1230 TTYGWP
+1230 GWP
-1236 TQKHSYIAADTDGST
+1236 VYYSYW
-1251 TAHVNLATGA
+1251 
-1261 DSTFSGTE
+1261 SGT
-1269 PNYLS
+1269 
-1274 CSGNELVTSLDV
+1274 
-1286 YFNGDESLRNAVAK
+1286 NA
-1300 VGEQITMNVHSVNAL
+1300 GTITPGAPPYDYYTVDL
-1315 NGLSVPNASFTVT
+1315 NDDAHRKVPNISD
-1328 MSHGKNRD
+1328 SDRQYQIC
-1336 NATTGFTDPSDGT
+1336 ATT
-1349 LVMGGTPF
+1349 
-1357 GSSQASMTYQG
+1357 
-1368 MTDAEGNATLVIEQ
+1368 
-1382 PQGVGL
+1382 
-1388 LTPLSVLPVNSLI
+1388 
-1401 TTPVNRSVKFTV
+1401 
-1413 ATSPD
+1413 
-1418 TPEAQM
+1418 
-1424 WGHMADT
+1424 
-1431 LTVGDMKFQRPKLAA
+1431 
-1446 EATAAT
+1446 
-1452 RTQEQDNETWARVSH
+1452 
-1467 ADALNNPNAGGCE
+1467 
-1480 AGHLPRA
+1480 
-1487 DQLAALYASSDG
+1487 
-1499 NKIHTVS
+1499 
-1506 GWPTEYDYWSSTF
+1506 
-1519 ASAATWQAVSLA
+1519 
-1531 AGGYT
+1531 
-1536 ASGDASDYVSCLVS
+1536 
-1550 KNPTAASITI
+1550 
-1560 EPVDAALWYNANSE
+1560 
-1574 HAVKVK
+1574 
-1580 KGDTL
+1580 
-1585 QLKVTVKDAS
+1585 
-1595 GNPLP
+1595 PLP
-1600 QAPFVLSRGDGYTRQ
+1600 Q
-1615 GEKHIAGSGDGIVS
+1615 
-1629 AVVIDGDSL
+1629 
-1638 NDTAT
+1638 
-1643 KIGGMTGENCSKIIN
+1643 
-1658 VTRPDTHGTKVAI
+1658 
-1671 TAALYDNASATASID
+1671 
-1686 TIFTVVTSPDSD
+1686 
-1698 KAKMWGHMPETTTAA
+1698 
-1713 NGEVFKRPLLS
+1713 
-1724 AEIASGVTHGDNT
+1724 
-1737 ENNEAWGIVDFEMA
+1737 
-1751 NDACGA
+1751 
-1757 GYVPTLA
+1757 
-1764 DMQSLYDARPG
+1764 
-1775 GAMNTQQGWPL
+1775 
-1786 DGKNY
+1786 
-1791 QDSTADLSR
+1791 
-1800 STQNR
+1800 
-1805 YVKSINLRDGGVGSL
+1805 
-1820 LWNEQLYFVC
+1820 
-1830 LQNAHP
+1830 
-1836 AATQITLTSPVYN
+1836 ATQITLTSPQAMDDAIQAV
-1849 DSDGFAK
+1849 K
-1856 AKVGETI
+1856 AKNSESI
-1863 PVIITTRDAQGNP
+1863 PLLITTTDAMGNPVPYATFSLKRDAGKARNTDYNKFV
-1876 AADTPVIFTRGD
+1876 ATNGTNMTVTPLTGAQQQFYYAT
-1888 SVGRANQE
+1888 SVLTG
-1896 VNSSAAADIQINH
+1896 
-1909 SDGRSSGANYYTAT
+1909 AT
-1923 GADGTLTL
+1923 GADGTLALTL
-1931 NISQDSGAGFK
+1931 AEPGGIGLKNQ
-1942 TPLTAAIEH
+1942 LTANLNDTPTA
-1951 NGVTSAPL
+1951 TSSL
-1959 PVIFTVVTSPDTPK
+1959 PVVFTVLTSPDSDK
-1973 ANYWGHM
+1973 ANMYGHM
-1980 AETLTDS
+1980 PETFTASNGAEFK
-1987 SGVAYRRPLLASE
+1987 RPLVAGELAS
-2000 FSATPGKT
+2000 T
-2008 LTIANGYYDKG
+2008 LGVKSYADTNENWPIVNNFDTSNY
-2019 ETWGMITVDKAWN
+2019 
-2032 GTGGGCGRDTLP
+2032 GGCPMNQMAAIDDFTALYNDHPSGKVATDIGLP
-2044 TVANLQTL
+2044 V
-2052 YGTYPDNAMRSRNG
+2052 GKR
-2066 WPMTSSGNNNVSRY
+2066 
-2080 WWAGDYVISSDGTKS
+2080 WWAGDSLLKGSTLYWQYKDLKTGKNYSMSENPGNYYLQLCLTTSRSGLNIALSSDAWNADKS
-2095 LYAAVN
+2095 AAV
-2101 LFNDGNDVKT
+2101 
-2111 TTSTSMYYMQ
+2111 
-2121 TCLASPRSA
+2121 
-2130 AASLTLTLAGQD
+2130 
-2142 ETTGSAKAKKGEQMA
+2142 AKKGE
-2157 ATIDVKDAAGQPMK
+2157 TIPMTVTVTNDAGQPVS
-2171 NVMVK
+2171 NATVK
-2176 ISRGSSY
+2176 ITRGDALT
-2183 NRANSATSSSSITDD
+2183 RAGSVYTTNNADD
-2198 ITLRN
+2198 ITLSN
-2203 VMPSGLATYL
+2203 IQPSGTATYL
-2213 LDTSAKYLY
+2213 LGSVDKYMY

-2227 QGQVTFTLAQ
+2227 QGQITFSVSQNNTM
-2237 DSTAGLK
+2237 GLK
-2244 TTISAATMDGSN
+2244 TPIRV
-2256 LTDSK
+2256 
-2261 DAIFTVVTSPDSDK
+2261 TV
-2275 AKYWGH
+2275 A
-2281 MPETFTN
+2281 
-2288 SKGVEF
+2288 
-2294 KRPLLR
+2294 
-2300 AELSSTADTSGYTE
+2300 
-2314 NNETWYTWSR
+2314 
-2324 YPNMYQDTAS
+2324 
-2334 PCDRLGLPTVND
+2334 ND
-2346 LQTLYTD
+2346 I
-2353 YPNGAL
+2353 
-2359 TTTLGLPVASGKY
+2359 
-2372 WGAGNSV
+2372 
-2379 PDATHSDSQFQYVR
+2379 
-2393 LSDNNTLTTKANT
+2393 T
-2406 ATAQLCL
+2406 AT
-2413 AKRRDL
+2413 
-2419 SIELTSS
+2419 SS
-2426 DMDADKGAPVAKK
+2426 K
-2439 GESLPLTVTVRD
+2439 
-2451 GSGTPQ
+2451 
-2457 PNTAIR
+2457 
-2463 LGRTLSIDRAG
+2463 
-2474 VVDGSSGGG
+2474 
-2483 MVLTSVAPSTGS
+2483 
-2495 MTFNCTVSS
+2495 
-2504 CTSYWYGITDED
+2504 
-2516 GKAQLEVT
+2516 
-2524 QDDSRGLRTPLQAM
+2524 
-2538 LVDDPLTVSDMDVIF
+2538 DVIF
-2553 TVITSP
+2553 TVLTSP
-2559 DSDKA
+2559 DVASA
-2564 KYWGHMPETVTN
+2564 NYWGHMPETVEGPDGLRYQRPHLQAEAPSGVNYITVN
-2576 SAGVKFRRPLL
+2576 GEKWAAPTGVQTYTAGQSACDVEYMPLMNDL
-2587 AAEMTSNSGT
+2587 
-2597 YLVNNETWPLVT
+2597 
-2609 AANTEKAGA
+2609 KALQQLYPDGA
-2618 TGCDAEYQ
+2618 LEDQ
-2626 PLSGDLQTLYSDNP
+2626 F
-2640 NGAIGTNYGWPVAGN
+2640 GWPVKTG
-2655 KSWWAADRAPN
+2655 KLWWSADLNSSKAH
-2666 TGYYQFINL
+2666 QAINL
-2675 NSGGKGTASSSTATG
+2675 KTGQISAPTSTSLQA
-2690 AQVCLVEPRT
+2690 CLVNARNV
-2700 STPASITL
+2700 PASITL
-2708 TSTAMDSAKNAAVV
+2708 TSTAMDAEKGAAV
-2722 AKGSAMPLT
+2722 AKKGEAIPLT
-2731 VTVKDSS
+2731 VTVK
-2738 GNPVANVGFTLSR
+2738 
-2751 GDSKNRAGMVITDGD
+2751 NRAGVPIANEPFTLKRGD
-2766 VAADAGADDL
+2766 ANDRLDIKYTWNTTADDL
-2776 MLKELTPASASQ
+2776 TLQELTPSPTTK
-2788 SMTTTGIVFTGTTG
+2788 SMTASGNVFSGVTGA
-2802 SDGTATFTLN
+2802 DGTATFTVN
-2812 QDKSLGLKTPLT
+2812 QDGSVGLKTELT
-2824 VKVTDNTTLHAS
+2824 ASATGDVTQSTNTALG
-2836 LDVIFMVLTS
+2836 VIFNVITS
-2846 PDTDKALFWGNM
+2846 PDTDKAQYWGHM
-2858 SDTTS
+2858 PDTLT
-2863 VNGKTLHRPWLQA
+2863 VGGVTLHRPLLMKEA
-2876 EMLSGVTPVFTNGV
+2876 PAGATDSRKE
-2890 HANNEYWAMA
+2890 NNETWVSVYTKADGLTYDMSKNCGGVAGFPAKGVLEKIRDEQMA
-2900 HTVDNTKWDIA
+2900 VAN
-2911 KQCGSLSK
+2911 
-2919 APDNNDLL
+2919 
-2927 TLYHSISSLGW
+2927 GW
-2938 PTQGYPY
+2938 PTVSLPY
-2945 LSKSTS
+2945 ASSTPGTYNYCWVSLAKGGTTHCPTTS
-2951 SGGMYCGVDENTKSQ
+2951 SDYS
-2966 NCAIKPAGSAGYA
+2966 IGYA
-2979 TCVE
+2979 ACLVQP

>member
-1 MDRNRQ
+1 MKSKKC
-7 VNKVVHFLL
+7 VGFLPWLLLCALSL
-16 TLLIMFAVSIAPAQ
+16 TPFFAQ
-30 ALLKGGTWQELN
+30 AVRSSGAWQELTEQTAAIN
-42 SVTGAVNGTAPLADG
+42 GTPPQADSVT
-57 AIIPLYQGSTLLDP
+57 IPVYQGSVQLRSDAANPVDYSAKP
-71 SKTHDIEFSAM
+71 SQF
-82 PRDFSADATS
+82 S
-92 TSMRAVNSTDTEG
+92 TSDAGSALTLTNPHDTEG
-105 DLFSDPPTIA
+105 DIFAVPPLVWQAERAPTVT
-115 WENRQPPA
+115 
-123 MGLVWADAATPDT
+123 LVWADAATPDT
-136 PLSPQPVP
+136 PLDPQPVS
-144 NLTFCAQN
+144 NISFCAQN
-152 LAGRQLVAWA
+152 LAGRHLVVWSQLDTSTAI
-162 QVEDET
+162 
-168 NVPALW
+168 PPLW
-174 LFTRTG
+174 LLTRTG
-180 VPNYATIPLLSP
+180 VPYNTAVEVLDQKFAVDI
-192 KVALNI
+192 A
-198 KPATDTPV
+198 PAVGDPV
-206 TVSGDHVDSAF
+206 TLAADHLDESLNA
-217 EASKVKVGESIT
+217 AKVKAGESIM
-229 LTISTKACDGT
+229 LTVTTKDCGGE
-240 PEGNAPFVIRRKDAE
+240 PEGNVDFVITRGDAQ

-260 VNNANPVRV
+260 VNNAAPVRV
-269 GDTELTTTQTEYRG
+269 GNTELTTTATEYHGTTNAEG
-283 VTDANGN
+283 V
-290 ATVVVTQKEGPGVKT
+290 ATVVVTQANGPGVKT
-305 PLVVSSVNFPAL
+305 PLIAHPSSAPAL
-317 TAETAVIFTTITS
+317 KASVDVIFTTLTS
-330 PDSDKASMYGH
+330 PDSSSANMYGH
-341 MIESATATLN
+341 MAETSTATVD
-351 GITYTFTR
+351 GASYTFYR
-359 PKLAAEASGADKSV
+359 PKLAAETDGEDRTASIN
-373 VDTNETWALFTWS
+373 NETWAQFTW
-386 GADNHCDIL
+386 GHADAHCDIL
-395 PDAEQLVQMRHEHS
+395 PDARQLEGLKIERGDLAT
-409 TLETWTGWPV
+409 TLGWPV
-419 AGDAEYWSSTK
+419 GLTSGDEEYWSSSQGSIATDHISIDMRSRSLT
-430 NQLSGYH
+430 QMPDATQS
-437 AAVHMNSASVVRAA
+437 
-451 DSDTLLVSCV
+451 LVSCV
-461 DKAQPAAH
+461 DKAPPAVTPKLVISA
-469 PQITLSPQGP
+469 
-479 YKAQVGESIDLTMTV
+479 
-494 VDRDTQKPLP
+494 
-504 YRYMELFIDPA
+504 
-515 KNRKGEHQ
+515 
-523 DAWDNL
+523 DN
-529 RVTVDSEG
+529 VDS
-537 MSASSPEHYTG
+537 T
-548 VTDVNGQAHLTLK
+548 VN
-561 HNSGLGVETPIRIV
+561 
-575 MPDDEGGN
+575 
-583 VELSF
+583 
-588 SVIFTVVT
+588 
-596 SPDVDGA
+596 
-603 NMWGHMRGVVDAGNL
+603 
-618 YKRPLLA
+618 
-625 VEASHKDGQFSENN
+625 
-639 EEWATFNSVASATAQ
+639 
-654 CGVGQVPDQSSL
+654 
-666 AHLYSEHAGGQM
+666 
-678 ESEHGWPTED
+678 
-688 YFIAADSDASGTVH
+688 AAKV
-702 VNLENGDSGKFTDT
+702 
-716 PNYLTCSANEMVAV
+716 
-730 LDVYFNDDPVI
+730 
-741 KNADAK
+741 K
-747 VGEQVKMNIHSRNAL
+747 VGEEINMK
-762 NGMAIG
+762 
-768 NTDFTI
+768 
-774 TMANGRRR
+774 
-782 DGLTTGFTDTSNGE
+782 
-796 MQFDDVGYVAG
+796 
-807 QVYHGITDANGDAT
+807 
-821 IILTQKKGV
+821 
-830 GLLTPLNI
+830 
-838 APVDSLISTPVSRS
+838 
-852 VKFTVATSPDT
+852 
-863 PAAKMWGHMA
+863 
-873 DTITVGD
+873 ITVTD
-880 WTFERPKLAGEVSN
+880 
-894 PLRTQDES
+894 
-902 NETWARV
+902 
-909 AHSDAVGNP
+909 
-918 DAGGCAANRLPRID
+918 
-932 QLEALY
+932 
-938 NANSGGKIHSIQGWP
+938 
-953 TYLNYWSSTYQSATT
+953 SAT
-968 WKLIALT
+968 
-975 NGSEF
+975 
-980 ANSNVS
+980 
-986 IYASCLASDNPV
+986 
-998 AASITIEPVN
+998 
-1008 PSQWYDGSD
+1008 Q
-1017 VHAVKVKKGETMQLK
+1017 
-1032 VTVKDVSGNPIPEAP
+1032 
-1047 FVLTRGDGYD
+1047 
-1057 RRGEKYTAQ
+1057 
-1066 DGDDLQGIVTPV
+1066 
-1078 VIDGESLAWTTTK
+1078 
-1091 MGSQTGTDGT
+1091 
-1101 RIISVTRPDTHGTR
+1101 
-1115 TAINATLYENAAV
+1115 
-1128 SASIDTIFTVVTSP
+1128 
-1142 DVSVARM
+1142 
-1149 WGHMAPSL
+1149 
-1157 TAADGAVYQ
+1157 
-1166 RPLLYAELS
+1166 
-1175 STDNTASKQETNETW
+1175 
-1190 AVFHGPASEGAN
+1190 
-1202 PARCAAGYYPAVE
+1202 
-1215 ALDTLYQA
+1215 
-1223 HSGNAME
+1223 
-1230 TTYGWP
+1230 
-1236 TQKHSYIAADTDGST
+1236 
-1251 TAHVNLATGA
+1251 
-1261 DSTFSGTE
+1261 
-1269 PNYLS
+1269 
-1274 CSGNELVTSLDV
+1274 
-1286 YFNGDESLRNAVAK
+1286 
-1300 VGEQITMNVHSVNAL
+1300 
-1315 NGLSVPNASFTVT
+1315 
-1328 MSHGKNRD
+1328 
-1336 NATTGFTDPSDGT
+1336 
-1349 LVMGGTPF
+1349 
-1357 GSSQASMTYQG
+1357 
-1368 MTDAEGNATLVIEQ
+1368 
-1382 PQGVGL
+1382 
-1388 LTPLSVLPVNSLI
+1388 
-1401 TTPVNRSVKFTV
+1401 
-1413 ATSPD
+1413 
-1418 TPEAQM
+1418 
-1424 WGHMADT
+1424 
-1431 LTVGDMKFQRPKLAA
+1431 
-1446 EATAAT
+1446 
-1452 RTQEQDNETWARVSH
+1452 
-1467 ADALNNPNAGGCE
+1467 
-1480 AGHLPRA
+1480 
-1487 DQLAALYASSDG
+1487 
-1499 NKIHTVS
+1499 
-1506 GWPTEYDYWSSTF
+1506 
-1519 ASAATWQAVSLA
+1519 
-1531 AGGYT
+1531 
-1536 ASGDASDYVSCLVS
+1536 
-1550 KNPTAASITI
+1550 
-1560 EPVDAALWYNANSE
+1560 
-1574 HAVKVK
+1574 
-1580 KGDTL
+1580 
-1585 QLKVTVKDAS
+1585 
-1595 GNPLP
+1595 
-1600 QAPFVLSRGDGYTRQ
+1600 
-1615 GEKHIAGSGDGIVS
+1615 
-1629 AVVIDGDSL
+1629 
-1638 NDTAT
+1638 
-1643 KIGGMTGENCSKIIN
+1643 IGGMTGENGSKIIN
-1658 VTRPDTHGTKVAI
+1658 VTRPDAHGTKVAI
-1671 TAALYDNASATASID
+1671 TAALYNNASATASID

-1698 KAKMWGHMPETTTAA
+1698 KAKMWGHMSETTTAA

-1836 AATQITLTSPVYN
+1836 AAMQITLTSPVYN

-2227 QGQVTFTLAQ
+2227 LGQVTFTLAQ

-2261 DAIFTVVTSPDSDK
+2261 GAIFTVVTSPDSDK

-2900 HTVDNTKWDIA
+2900 HTVDDTKWDIA

-2945 LSKSTS
+2945 LSKSSS

-2966 NCAIKPAGSAGYA
+2966 NCAIKPAGTAGYA

>member
-1 MDRNRQ
+1 MKSKKC
-7 VNKVVHFLL
+7 VGFLPWLLLCALSL
-16 TLLIMFAVSIAPAQ
+16 TPFFAQ
-30 ALLKGGTWQELN
+30 AVRSSGAWQELTEQTAAIN
-42 SVTGAVNGTAPLADG
+42 GTPPQADSVT
-57 AIIPLYQGSTLLDP
+57 IPVYQGSVQLRSDAANPVDYSAKP
-71 SKTHDIEFSAM
+71 SQF
-82 PRDFSADATS
+82 S
-92 TSMRAVNSTDTEG
+92 TSDAGSALTLTNPHDTEG
-105 DLFSDPPTIA
+105 DIFAVPPLVWQAERAPTVT
-115 WENRQPPA
+115 
-123 MGLVWADAATPDT
+123 LVWADAATPDT
-136 PLSPQPVP
+136 PLDPQPVS
-144 NLTFCAQN
+144 NISFCAQN
-152 LAGRQLVAWA
+152 LAGRHLVVWSQLDTSTAI
-162 QVEDET
+162 
-168 NVPALW
+168 PPLW
-174 LFTRTG
+174 LLTRTG
-180 VPNYATIPLLSP
+180 VPYNTAVEVLDQKFAVDI
-192 KVALNI
+192 A
-198 KPATDTPV
+198 PAVGDPV
-206 TVSGDHVDSAF
+206 TLAADHLDESLNA
-217 EASKVKVGESIT
+217 AKVKAGESIM
-229 LTISTKACDGT
+229 LTVTTKDCGGE
-240 PEGNAPFVIRRKDAE
+240 PEGNVDFVITRGDAQ

-260 VNNANPVRV
+260 VNNAAPVRV
-269 GDTELTTTQTEYRG
+269 GNTELTTTATEYHGTTNAEG
-283 VTDANGN
+283 V
-290 ATVVVTQKEGPGVKT
+290 ATVVVTQANGPGVKT
-305 PLVVSSVNFPAL
+305 PLIAHPSSAPAL
-317 TAETAVIFTTITS
+317 KASVDVIFTTLTS
-330 PDSDKASMYGH
+330 PDSSSANMYGH
-341 MIESATATLN
+341 MAETSTATVD
-351 GITYTFTR
+351 GASYTFYR
-359 PKLAAEASGADKSV
+359 PKLAAETDGEDRTASIN
-373 VDTNETWALFTWS
+373 NETWAQFNW
-386 GADNHCDIL
+386 GHADAHCDIL
-395 PDAEQLVQMRHEHS
+395 PDARQLEGLKIARGDLAT
-409 TLETWTGWPV
+409 TLGWPV
-419 AGDAEYWSSTK
+419 GLTSGDEEYWSSSQGSTATDHISIDMRSRSLT
-430 NQLSGYH
+430 QMPDATQS
-437 AAVHMNSASVVRAA
+437 
-451 DSDTLLVSCV
+451 LVSCV
-461 DKAQPAAH
+461 DKAPPAVTPKLVISADNFDS
-469 PQITLSPQGP
+469 TVNAA
-479 YKAQVGESIDLTMTV
+479 KVKVGEEINMKITV
-494 VDRDTQKPLP
+494 TDSATNKPLP
-504 YRYMELFIDPA
+504 YRYFNVYLGDEQNRQNQKNADIDS
-515 KNRKGEHQ
+515 GHQ
-523 DAWDNL
+523 WTDDPVIITNL
-529 RVTVDSEG
+529 AGSDG
-537 MSASSPEHYTG
+537 HYHG
-548 VTDVNGQAHLTLK
+548 VTDANGQFSLVLTQDK
-561 HNSGLGVETPIRIV
+561 GAGVLTPVRV
-575 MPDDEGGN
+575 VLFDGTEATQN
-583 VELSF
+583 
-588 SVIFTVVT
+588 VIFTVVT
-596 SPDVDGA
+596 SPDV
-603 NMWGHMRGVVDAGNL
+603 
-618 YKRPLLA
+618 
-625 VEASHKDGQFSENN
+625 
-639 EEWATFNSVASATAQ
+639 AQ
-654 CGVGQVPDQSSL
+654 
-666 AHLYSEHAGGQM
+666 
-678 ESEHGWPTED
+678 
-688 YFIAADSDASGTVH
+688 
-702 VNLENGDSGKFTDT
+702 
-716 PNYLTCSANEMVAV
+716 
-730 LDVYFNDDPVI
+730 
-741 KNADAK
+741 
-747 VGEQVKMNIHSRNAL
+747 
-762 NGMAIG
+762 
-768 NTDFTI
+768 
-774 TMANGRRR
+774 
-782 DGLTTGFTDTSNGE
+782 
-796 MQFDDVGYVAG
+796 
-807 QVYHGITDANGDAT
+807 
-821 IILTQKKGV
+821 
-830 GLLTPLNI
+830 
-838 APVDSLISTPVSRS
+838 
-852 VKFTVATSPDT
+852 
-863 PAAKMWGHMA
+863 
-873 DTITVGD
+873 
-880 WTFERPKLAGEVSN
+880 
-894 PLRTQDES
+894 
-902 NETWARV
+902 AR
-909 AHSDAVGNP
+909 
-918 DAGGCAANRLPRID
+918 
-932 QLEALY
+932 
-938 NANSGGKIHSIQGWP
+938 
-953 TYLNYWSSTYQSATT
+953 
-968 WKLIALT
+968 
-975 NGSEF
+975 
-980 ANSNVS
+980 
-986 IYASCLASDNPV
+986 
-998 AASITIEPVN
+998 
-1008 PSQWYDGSD
+1008 
-1017 VHAVKVKKGETMQLK
+1017 
-1032 VTVKDVSGNPIPEAP
+1032 
-1047 FVLTRGDGYD
+1047 
-1057 RRGEKYTAQ
+1057 
-1066 DGDDLQGIVTPV
+1066 
-1078 VIDGESLAWTTTK
+1078 
-1091 MGSQTGTDGT
+1091 
-1101 RIISVTRPDTHGTR
+1101 
-1115 TAINATLYENAAV
+1115 
-1128 SASIDTIFTVVTSP
+1128 
-1142 DVSVARM
+1142 
-1149 WGHMAPSL
+1149 
-1157 TAADGAVYQ
+1157 
-1166 RPLLYAELS
+1166 
-1175 STDNTASKQETNETW
+1175 
-1190 AVFHGPASEGAN
+1190 
-1202 PARCAAGYYPAVE
+1202 
-1215 ALDTLYQA
+1215 
-1223 HSGNAME
+1223 
-1230 TTYGWP
+1230 
-1236 TQKHSYIAADTDGST
+1236 
-1251 TAHVNLATGA
+1251 
-1261 DSTFSGTE
+1261 
-1269 PNYLS
+1269 
-1274 CSGNELVTSLDV
+1274 
-1286 YFNGDESLRNAVAK
+1286 
-1300 VGEQITMNVHSVNAL
+1300 
-1315 NGLSVPNASFTVT
+1315 
-1328 MSHGKNRD
+1328 
-1336 NATTGFTDPSDGT
+1336 
-1349 LVMGGTPF
+1349 
-1357 GSSQASMTYQG
+1357 
-1368 MTDAEGNATLVIEQ
+1368 
-1382 PQGVGL
+1382 
-1388 LTPLSVLPVNSLI
+1388 
-1401 TTPVNRSVKFTV
+1401 
-1413 ATSPD
+1413 
-1418 TPEAQM
+1418 
-1424 WGHMADT
+1424 
-1431 LTVGDMKFQRPKLAA
+1431 
-1446 EATAAT
+1446 
-1452 RTQEQDNETWARVSH
+1452 
-1467 ADALNNPNAGGCE
+1467 
-1480 AGHLPRA
+1480 
-1487 DQLAALYASSDG
+1487 
-1499 NKIHTVS
+1499 
-1506 GWPTEYDYWSSTF
+1506 
-1519 ASAATWQAVSLA
+1519 
-1531 AGGYT
+1531 
-1536 ASGDASDYVSCLVS
+1536 
-1550 KNPTAASITI
+1550 
-1560 EPVDAALWYNANSE
+1560 
-1574 HAVKVK
+1574 
-1580 KGDTL
+1580 
-1585 QLKVTVKDAS
+1585 
-1595 GNPLP
+1595 
-1600 QAPFVLSRGDGYTRQ
+1600 
-1615 GEKHIAGSGDGIVS
+1615 
-1629 AVVIDGDSL
+1629 
-1638 NDTAT
+1638 
-1643 KIGGMTGENCSKIIN
+1643 
-1658 VTRPDTHGTKVAI
+1658 
-1671 TAALYDNASATASID
+1671 
-1686 TIFTVVTSPDSD
+1686 
-1698 KAKMWGHMPETTTAA
+1698 MWGHMPETTTAA

-1987 SGVAYRRPLLASE
+1987 SGEVYKRPLLASE
-2000 FSATPGKT
+2000 FSATPGKS

-2032 GTGGGCGRDTLP
+2032 GAGGGCGRNYLP
-2044 TVANLQTL
+2044 TVSNLQTL
-2052 YGTYPDNAMRSRNG
+2052 YSTWPDNAMRSRNG

-2111 TTSTSMYYMQ
+2111 TTSTTTYYMQ
-2121 TCLASPRSA
+2121 TCLTSPRNA

-2142 ETTGSAKAKKGEQMA
+2142 AATGIAKAKKGEQMA
-2157 ATIDVKDAAGQPMK
+2157 ATVTVKDAAGQPMK

-2176 ISRGSSY
+2176 ISRGVSY
-2183 NRANSATSSSSITDD
+2183 SRANNATSSSSVTDD

-2463 LGRTLSIDRAG
+2463 LGRTLSIDRSG

-2483 MVLTSVAPSTGS
+2483 GMILTSVAPSTGS
-2495 MTFNCTVSS
+2495 MTFNCTASS
-2504 CTSYWYGITDED
+2504 CTSYWYGMTDEN

-2666 TGYYQFINL
+2666 NGYYQFINL

-2858 SDTTS
+2858 PDTTS

-2876 EMLSGVTPVFTNGV
+2876 ELPSGVTPVFTNGV
-2890 HANNEYWAMA
+2890 HANNEYWAMT

-2938 PTQGYPY
+2938 PTLGYPY

-2951 SGGMYCGVDENTKSQ
+2951 GGGMYCGVDENTKQQ
-2966 NCAIKPAGSAGYA
+2966 NCAIQPASTAGYA

>member
-1 MDRNRQ
+1 MKSKKC
-7 VNKVVHFLL
+7 VGFLSWLLLCAFIL
-16 TLLIMFAVSIAPAQ
+16 TPFFAQ
-30 ALLKGGTWQELN
+30 AVRSSGAWQELTEQTAAIN
-42 SVTGAVNGTAPLADG
+42 GTPPQADSVT
-57 AIIPLYQGSTLLDP
+57 IPVYQGSVQLRSDAANSVDYSAKP
-71 SKTHDIEFSAM
+71 SQFSTSDAGSAM
-82 PRDFSADATS
+82 TLTNPH
-92 TSMRAVNSTDTEG
+92 DTEG
-105 DLFSDPPTIA
+105 DIFADPPLA
-115 WENRQPPA
+115 WQAERAPTVT
-123 MGLVWADAATPDT
+123 LVWADAATPDT
-136 PLSPQPVP
+136 PLSPQPSA
-144 NLTFCAQN
+144 NLTFCEQN
-152 LAGRQLVAWA
+152 MAGRHLVVWPQLDTSTA
-162 QVEDET
+162 
-168 NVPALW
+168 VPPLW
-174 LFTRTG
+174 LLTRTG
-180 VPNYATIPLLSP
+180 VPYDSAVEI
-192 KVALNI
+192 LNQKI
-198 KPATDTPV
+198 AVDIAPAVGDPV
-206 TVSGDHVDSAF
+206 TLAADHLDESLNA
-217 EASKVKVGESIT
+217 AKVKAGESIT
-229 LTISTKACDGT
+229 LTVNTKGCNGEPA
-240 PEGNAPFVIRRKDAE
+240 GNIAFVITRGDAL

-260 VNNANPVRV
+260 VNNTAPVRV
-269 GDTELTTTQTEYRG
+269 GNTELTTTATEYHGTTNAEG
-283 VTDANGN
+283 V
-290 ATVVVTQKEGPGVKT
+290 ATVTVTQANGPGVKT
-305 PLVVSSVNFPAL
+305 PLVAHPSGAPAL
-317 TAETAVIFTTITS
+317 KADVDVIFTTLTS
-330 PDSDKASMYGH
+330 PDSGSANMYGH
-341 MIESATATLN
+341 MADNSTATVD
-351 GITYTFTR
+351 GESYTFSR
-359 PKLAAEASGADKSV
+359 PKLAAETDGEDRAVSINNESWAQFNWANADK
-373 VDTNETWALFTWS
+373 
-386 GADNHCDIL
+386 HCDIL
-395 PDAEQLVQMRHEHS
+395 PDARQLEGLKIERGDLS
-409 TLETWTGWPV
+409 TTLGWPV
-419 AGDAEYWSSTK
+419 GLTSGDEEYWSSSQWSIATDHISIDMRSRSLT
-430 NQLSGYH
+430 QMPDATQS
-437 AAVHMNSASVVRAA
+437 
-451 DSDTLLVSCV
+451 LVSCV
-461 DKAQPAAH
+461 DKASPAVTPKLVISADSFDS
-469 PQITLSPQGP
+469 TVNAA
-479 YKAQVGESIDLTMTV
+479 KVEVGDEINMKISVTDSATN
-494 VDRDTQKPLP
+494 KPLP
-504 YRYMELFIDPA
+504 YRYFNVYLGDEQNRQNQKNADIDA
-515 KNRKGEHQ
+515 AHQ
-523 DAWDNL
+523 WSDEPVVITNL
-529 RVTVDSEG
+529 EG
-537 MSASSPEHYTG
+537 SDGHYHG
-548 VTDVNGQAHLTLK
+548 VTDANGQFSLALTQDR
-561 HNSGLGVETPIRIV
+561 GAGVLTPVRV
-575 MPDDEGGN
+575 VLFDGTEATQN
-583 VELSF
+583 
-588 SVIFTVVT
+588 VIFTVVT
-596 SPDVDGA
+596 SPDVA
-603 NMWGHMRGVVDAGNL
+603 QARMWGHMQGVVEAGNI

-625 VEASHKDGQFSENN
+625 DEAAQDTGSEFENN
-639 EEWATFNSVASATAQ
+639 EYWATFNSVTAATNQ
-654 CGVGQVPDQSSL
+654 CGAGQVP
-666 AHLYSEHAGGQM
+666 GQ
-678 ESEHGWPTED
+678 
-688 YFIAADSDASGTVH
+688 
-702 VNLENGDSGKFTDT
+702 
-716 PNYLTCSANEMVAV
+716 
-730 LDVYFNDDPVI
+730 
-741 KNADAK
+741 
-747 VGEQVKMNIHSRNAL
+747 
-762 NGMAIG
+762 
-768 NTDFTI
+768 
-774 TMANGRRR
+774 
-782 DGLTTGFTDTSNGE
+782 
-796 MQFDDVGYVAG
+796 
-807 QVYHGITDANGDAT
+807 
-821 IILTQKKGV
+821 
-830 GLLTPLNI
+830 LL
-838 APVDSLISTPVSRS
+838 
-852 VKFTVATSPDT
+852 
-863 PAAKMWGHMA
+863 
-873 DTITVGD
+873 
-880 WTFERPKLAGEVSN
+880 
-894 PLRTQDES
+894 
-902 NETWARV
+902 
-909 AHSDAVGNP
+909 
-918 DAGGCAANRLPRID
+918 
-932 QLEALY
+932 
-938 NANSGGKIHSIQGWP
+938 
-953 TYLNYWSSTYQSATT
+953 
-968 WKLIALT
+968 
-975 NGSEF
+975 
-980 ANSNVS
+980 
-986 IYASCLASDNPV
+986 
-998 AASITIEPVN
+998 
-1008 PSQWYDGSD
+1008 
-1017 VHAVKVKKGETMQLK
+1017 
-1032 VTVKDVSGNPIPEAP
+1032 
-1047 FVLTRGDGYD
+1047 
-1057 RRGEKYTAQ
+1057 
-1066 DGDDLQGIVTPV
+1066 
-1078 VIDGESLAWTTTK
+1078 
-1091 MGSQTGTDGT
+1091 
-1101 RIISVTRPDTHGTR
+1101 
-1115 TAINATLYENAAV
+1115 
-1128 SASIDTIFTVVTSP
+1128 
-1142 DVSVARM
+1142 
-1149 WGHMAPSL
+1149 
-1157 TAADGAVYQ
+1157 
-1166 RPLLYAELS
+1166 
-1175 STDNTASKQETNETW
+1175 
-1190 AVFHGPASEGAN
+1190 
-1202 PARCAAGYYPAVE
+1202 
-1215 ALDTLYQA
+1215 LDTLYAA

-1261 DSTFSGTE
+1261 DSMFSGAE

-1274 CSGNELVTSLDV
+1274 CSGNELVTILNV
-1286 YFNGDESLRNAVAK
+1286 YFDGNESLRNAVAK
-1300 VGEQITMNVHSVNAL
+1300 VGEQVTMNVHSVNAL
-1315 NGLSVPNASFTVT
+1315 NGLTVPNAAFTVT

-1349 LVMGGTPF
+1349 LVMGGTSF

-1368 MTDAEGNATLVIEQ
+1368 ITDAEGNATLVIEQ

-1388 LTPLSVLPVNSLI
+1388 LTPLTVLPLHSLI
-1401 TTPVNRSVKFTV
+1401 TAPVNRSVKFTV
-1413 ATSPD
+1413 PTSPD
-1418 TPEAQM
+1418 TPKAHM

-1431 LTVGDMKFQRPKLAA
+1431 ITVDNMEFQRPKLAA

-1452 RTQEQDNETWARVSH
+1452 RTEDQNNETWARVTH

-1480 AGHLPRA
+1480 VNHLPQ
-1487 DQLAALYASSDG
+1487 DQQLSALYAANDG

-1506 GWPTEYDYWSSTF
+1506 GWPTSYNYWSSTF
-1519 ASAATWQAVSLA
+1519 ASASSWQTVSLA
-1531 AGGYT
+1531 SGDKT
-1536 ASGDASDYVSCLVS
+1536 ASGDASDFVSCLVGV
-1550 KNPTAASITI
+1550 NPTAASITI
-1560 EPVDAALWYNANSE
+1560 EPVDTSLWYDVGGE

-1585 QLKVTVKDAS
+1585 QLKVTAKDAS
-1595 GNPLP
+1595 GNPVP
-1600 QAPFVLSRGDGYTRQ
+1600 DAPFVLSRGDGYTRQ

-1629 AVVIDGDSL
+1629 AVVIDGESL

-1643 KIGGMTGENCSKIIN
+1643 KIGELTGEDGSKIIN

-1698 KAKMWGHMPETTTAA
+1698 KAKMWGHMPETVAAA

-1724 AEIASGVTHGDNT
+1724 AEIASGITHGSNT
-1737 ENNEAWGIVDFEMA
+1737 ENNETWGSVNFEVA
-1751 NDACGA
+1751 KDACGA
-1757 GYVPTLA
+1757 GFVPSLA
-1764 DMQSLYDARPG
+1764 DLQSLYDAWPG

-1800 STQNR
+1800 STENR
-1805 YVKSINLRDGGVGSL
+1805 YVKAINLRDGGIGSL
-1820 LWNEQLYFVC
+1820 LWDEKLYFVC

-1836 AATQITLTSPVYN
+1836 VATQITLTSPQYN

-1863 PVIITTRDAQGNP
+1863 PVTITTLDAQ
-1876 AADTPVIFTRGD
+1876 DTPVIFTRGD
-1888 SVGRANQE
+1888 SIGRANQE
-1896 VNSSAAADIQINH
+1896 VNGSQAAAIQINH
-1909 SDGRSSGANYYTAT
+1909 SDARNSGVEYYTAT

-1931 NISQDSGAGFK
+1931 DISQDGGAGFK
-1942 TPLTAAIEH
+1942 TPLMASIEH
-1951 NGVTSAPL
+1951 SNAATTTPL

-1973 ANYWGHM
+1973 ASYWGHM

-1987 SGVAYRRPLLASE
+1987 SGVAYKRPLLASE

-2032 GTGGGCGRDTLP
+2032 GVSGGCGRDYLP
-2044 TVANLQTL
+2044 SVSNLQTL
-2052 YGTYPDNAMRSRNG
+2052 YNTWPDNAMRSRNG

-2080 WWAGDYVISSDGTKS
+2080 WWAGDYVISSDGAQS

-2111 TTSTSMYYMQ
+2111 TTSTTAYYMQ
-2121 TCLASPRSA
+2121 TCLASPRRA

-2142 ETTGSAKAKKGEQMA
+2142 EATGIAKAKKGEQIA
-2157 ATIDVKDAAGQPMK
+2157 ATVTVKDAAGQPMK

-2176 ISRGSSY
+2176 ISRGTSY
-2183 NRANSATSSSSITDD
+2183 NRANSAASASGATDD

-2203 VMPSGLATYL
+2203 VMPSGLATSL

-2222 AQTDA
+2222 VETDEL
-2227 QGQVTFTLAQ
+2227 GQVTFTLAQ
-2237 DSTAGLK
+2237 DSTTGLK

-2314 NNETWYTWSR
+2314 NNESWYTWSR

-2426 DMDADKGAPVAKK
+2426 AMDADKGAPVAKK

-2559 DSDKA
+2559 DSEKA

-2618 TGCDAEYQ
+2618 TGCDVEYQ
-2626 PLSGDLQTLYSDNP
+2626 PLSGDLQTLYGDNP
-2640 NGAIGTNYGWPVAGN
+2640 DGAIGTNYGWPVAGN

-2675 NSGGKGTASSSTATG
+2675 NSGDKGTASSSTATG
-2690 AQVCLVEPRT
+2690 AQVCLVEPHT

-2722 AKGSAMPLT
+2722 EKGGAMPLT

-2751 GDSKNRAGMVITDGD
+2751 GDSKNRAGKVVTDGD

-2776 MLKELTPASASQ
+2776 MLKALTPASASQ

-2824 VKVTDNTTLHAS
+2824 VKLTDNTTLHAS

-2858 SDTTS
+2858 ADTTS

-2876 EMLSGVTPVFTNGV
+2876 ELLSGVTPVFTNGV
-2890 HANNEYWAMA
+2890 HTNNEYWAMA

-2951 SGGMYCGVDENTKSQ
+2951 SGGMYCGVDENTRNQ
-2966 NCAIKPAGSAGYA
+2966 NCAVKPASSAGYA
-2979 TCVE
+2979 TCVD

>member
-1 MDRNRQ
+1 MKLKTNTR
-7 VNKVVHFLL
+7 LL
-16 TLLIMFAVSIAPAQ
+16 SGLQACLFCVTAFFAQ
-30 ALLKGGTWQELN
+30 AAQSCTPWQEPDV
-42 SVTGAVNGTAPLADG
+42 STAAINGTPPLADG
-57 AIIPLYQGSTLLDP
+57 VTIPVYQGSVQLRSDAANPVDYSAKPSQFSTSDVGSALTL
-71 SKTHDIEFSAM
+71 TN
-82 PRDFSADATS
+82 PRDA
-92 TSMRAVNSTDTEG
+92 EG
-105 DLFSDPPTIA
+105 DIFAEPPLVWQSERIPSVT
-115 WENRQPPA
+115 
-123 MGLVWADAATPDT
+123 LVWADAATPET
-136 PLSPQPVP
+136 PLSPQPSA
-144 NLTFCAQN
+144 NLTFCEQN
-152 LAGRQLVAWA
+152 MAGRHLVVWSQLDTSTAM
-162 QVEDET
+162 
-168 NVPALW
+168 PPLW
-174 LFTRTG
+174 LLTRTG
-180 VPNYATIPLLSP
+180 VPYNTAVEVLEQKFAVDI
-192 KVALNI
+192 A
-198 KPATDTPV
+198 PAVGDPV
-206 TVSGDHVDSAF
+206 TLTADHLDESLNA
-217 EASKVKVGESIT
+217 AKVKAGESIT
-229 LTISTKACDGT
+229 LTVNTKGCNGEPA
-240 PEGNAPFVIRRKDAE
+240 GNIAFVITRGDAQ

-260 VNNANPVRV
+260 VNNTAPVRV
-269 GDTELTTTQTEYRG
+269 GNTELTTTATEYHGTTNAEG
-283 VTDANGN
+283 V
-290 ATVVVTQKEGPGVKT
+290 ATVTVTQANGPGVKT
-305 PLVVSSVNFPAL
+305 PLMAHPSGAPAL
-317 TAETAVIFTTITS
+317 KASADVIFTTLTS
-330 PDSDKASMYGH
+330 PDSSSANMYGH
-341 MIESATATLN
+341 MADSSTATVD
-351 GITYTFTR
+351 GASYTFDR
-359 PKLAAEASGADKSV
+359 PKLAAETEGEDRTASIN
-373 VDTNETWALFTWS
+373 NETWAQFTW
-386 GADNHCDIL
+386 GHADTHCDIL
-395 PDAEQLVQMRHEHS
+395 PDARQLEGLKIERGDLAT
-409 TLETWTGWPV
+409 TLGWPV
-419 AGDAEYWSSTK
+419 GGTSGDEEYWSSS
-430 NQLSGYH
+430 QG
-437 AAVHMNSASVVRAA
+437 ASATDHISIDMRSRALTQMPDA
-451 DSDTLLVSCV
+451 TQSLVSCV
-461 DKAQPAAH
+461 DKASPAVTPKLVISTDNFDSTVNAA
-469 PQITLSPQGP
+469 
-479 YKAQVGESIDLTMTV
+479 KVKVGEEINMKIAVTDSATN
-494 VDRDTQKPLP
+494 KPLP
-504 YRYMELFIDPA
+504 YRYFNVYLGDEQNRQNQ
-515 KNRKGEHQ
+515 KNADLDAAHQ
-523 DAWDNL
+523 WTDEPVVITNL
-529 RVTVDSEG
+529 DG
-537 MSASSPEHYTG
+537 GDGHYHG
-548 VTDVNGQAHLTLK
+548 VTDANGQFSLALTQDK
-561 HNSGLGVETPIRIV
+561 GAGVLTPVRV
-575 MPDDEGGN
+575 VLFDGTEATQN
-583 VELSF
+583 
-588 SVIFTVVT
+588 VIFTVVT
-596 SPDVDGA
+596 SPDVTQA
-603 NMWGHMRGVVDAGNL
+603 RMWGHMQGVVEAGNI

-625 VEASHKDGQFSENN
+625 EEAAQDTGSEFENN
-639 EEWATFNSVASATAQ
+639 EYWATFNSVTAATNQ
-654 CGVGQVPDQSSL
+654 CGAGQVP
-666 AHLYSEHAGGQM
+666 GQ
-678 ESEHGWPTED
+678 
-688 YFIAADSDASGTVH
+688 
-702 VNLENGDSGKFTDT
+702 
-716 PNYLTCSANEMVAV
+716 
-730 LDVYFNDDPVI
+730 
-741 KNADAK
+741 
-747 VGEQVKMNIHSRNAL
+747 
-762 NGMAIG
+762 
-768 NTDFTI
+768 
-774 TMANGRRR
+774 
-782 DGLTTGFTDTSNGE
+782 
-796 MQFDDVGYVAG
+796 
-807 QVYHGITDANGDAT
+807 
-821 IILTQKKGV
+821 
-830 GLLTPLNI
+830 LL
-838 APVDSLISTPVSRS
+838 
-852 VKFTVATSPDT
+852 
-863 PAAKMWGHMA
+863 
-873 DTITVGD
+873 
-880 WTFERPKLAGEVSN
+880 
-894 PLRTQDES
+894 
-902 NETWARV
+902 
-909 AHSDAVGNP
+909 
-918 DAGGCAANRLPRID
+918 
-932 QLEALY
+932 
-938 NANSGGKIHSIQGWP
+938 
-953 TYLNYWSSTYQSATT
+953 
-968 WKLIALT
+968 
-975 NGSEF
+975 
-980 ANSNVS
+980 
-986 IYASCLASDNPV
+986 
-998 AASITIEPVN
+998 
-1008 PSQWYDGSD
+1008 
-1017 VHAVKVKKGETMQLK
+1017 
-1032 VTVKDVSGNPIPEAP
+1032 
-1047 FVLTRGDGYD
+1047 
-1057 RRGEKYTAQ
+1057 
-1066 DGDDLQGIVTPV
+1066 
-1078 VIDGESLAWTTTK
+1078 
-1091 MGSQTGTDGT
+1091 
-1101 RIISVTRPDTHGTR
+1101 
-1115 TAINATLYENAAV
+1115 
-1128 SASIDTIFTVVTSP
+1128 
-1142 DVSVARM
+1142 
-1149 WGHMAPSL
+1149 
-1157 TAADGAVYQ
+1157 
-1166 RPLLYAELS
+1166 
-1175 STDNTASKQETNETW
+1175 
-1190 AVFHGPASEGAN
+1190 
-1202 PARCAAGYYPAVE
+1202 
-1215 ALDTLYQA
+1215 LDTLYEA
-1223 HSGNAME
+1223 HSGNTME

-1261 DSTFSGTE
+1261 DSLFSGAE

-1286 YFNGDESLRNAVAK
+1286 YFDGNESLRNAVAK
-1300 VGEQITMNVHSVNAL
+1300 VGEKITMNVHSVNAL

-1328 MSHGKNRD
+1328 MSHGKNRA
-1336 NATTGFTDPSDGT
+1336 NATTGFTDPSDGA
-1349 LVMGGTPF
+1349 LVMGGTSF

-1388 LTPLSVLPVNSLI
+1388 LTPLTVLPVNSLI

-1413 ATSPD
+1413 PTSPD

-1431 LTVGDMKFQRPKLAA
+1431 LTVSDMEFQRPKLAA

-1506 GWPTEYDYWSSTF
+1506 GWPTTYDYWSSTF

-1560 EPVDAALWYNANSE
+1560 EPVNTSLWYDENSE

-1580 KGDTL
+1580 RGDTL

-1643 KIGGMTGENCSKIIN
+1643 KIGGMTGENGSKIIN
-1658 VTRPDTHGTKVAI
+1658 VTRPDAHGTKVAI

-1686 TIFTVVTSPDSD
+1686 TIFTVVTSPNSD

-1713 NGEVFKRPLLS
+1713 NGVVFKRPLLS
-1724 AEIASGVTHGDNT
+1724 AEIASGFTHGDNT
-1737 ENNEAWGIVDFEMA
+1737 ENNEAWGIVDFEVA

-1764 DMQSLYDARPG
+1764 DLQSLYDARPG

-1791 QDSTADLSR
+1791 QNSTADLSR
-1800 STQNR
+1800 STENR
-1805 YVKSINLRDGGVGSL
+1805 YVKSINLRDGGISSL
-1820 LWNEQLYFVC
+1820 AWSEQLYFVC

-1863 PVIITTRDAQGNP
+1863 PVIITTRDAQGNL

-1896 VNSSAAADIQINH
+1896 VNSASAAEIQINH
-1909 SDGRSSGANYYTAT
+1909 SDGRSSGVKYYTAT

-1987 SGVAYRRPLLASE
+1987 SGVVYKRPLLASE
-2000 FSATPGKT
+2000 FSATPGKS

-2032 GTGGGCGRDTLP
+2032 GVGAGGGCGRNYLP
-2044 TVANLQTL
+2044 TVSNLQTL
-2052 YGTYPDNAMRSRNG
+2052 YSTWPDNAMRSRNG

-2261 DAIFTVVTSPDSDK
+2261 DAIFTVV
-2275 AKYWGH
+2275 
-2281 MPETFTN
+2281 
-2288 SKGVEF
+2288 
-2294 KRPLLR
+2294 
-2300 AELSSTADTSGYTE
+2300 
-2314 NNETWYTWSR
+2314 
-2324 YPNMYQDTAS
+2324 
-2334 PCDRLGLPTVND
+2334 
-2346 LQTLYTD
+2346 
-2353 YPNGAL
+2353 
-2359 TTTLGLPVASGKY
+2359 
-2372 WGAGNSV
+2372 
-2379 PDATHSDSQFQYVR
+2379 
-2393 LSDNNTLTTKANT
+2393 
-2406 ATAQLCL
+2406 
-2413 AKRRDL
+2413 
-2419 SIELTSS
+2419 
-2426 DMDADKGAPVAKK
+2426 
-2439 GESLPLTVTVRD
+2439 
-2451 GSGTPQ
+2451 
-2457 PNTAIR
+2457 
-2463 LGRTLSIDRAG
+2463 
-2474 VVDGSSGGG
+2474 
-2483 MVLTSVAPSTGS
+2483 
-2495 MTFNCTVSS
+2495 
-2504 CTSYWYGITDED
+2504 
-2516 GKAQLEVT
+2516 
-2524 QDDSRGLRTPLQAM
+2524 
-2538 LVDDPLTVSDMDVIF
+2538 
-2553 TVITSP
+2553 TSP

-2919 APDNNDLL
+2919 ALDNNDLL

-2951 SGGMYCGVDENTKSQ
+2951 SGGMYCGVDENTKQQ
-2966 NCAIKPAGSAGYA
+2966 NCAIQPASTAGYA

>member
-198 KPATDTPV
+198 KPAVSDPV
-206 TVSGDHVDSAF
+206 SVSGDHVDASF

-229 LTISTKACDGT
+229 LTVTTKACDGE
-240 PEGNAPFVIRRKDAE
+240 PAINAPFVIRREDAI

-269 GDTELTTTQTEYRG
+269 GNTELTTAQTEYHG
-283 VTDANGN
+283 VTDGQGN
-290 ATVVVTQKEGPGVKT
+290 ATVVVTQENGPGVKT
-305 PLVVSSVNFPAL
+305 RLIVSSQNYPTL
-317 TAETAVIFTTITS
+317 TDNVDVIFTTITS

-341 MIESATATLN
+341 MIESTTATLN

-373 VDTNETWALFTWS
+373 VDTNETWALFDWN
-386 GADNHCDIL
+386 GADNHCNIL

-409 TLETWTGWPV
+409 TLATYTGWP
-419 AGDAEYWSSTK
+419 ATDDAEYWSSTK
-430 NQLSGYH
+430 DQMSGYH
-437 AAVHMNSASVVRAA
+437 AAVHMNSASVARAA

-625 VEASHKDGQFSENN
+625 EEASHKDGQFSENN

-666 AHLYSEHAGGQM
+666 AHLYSEHTGGQM

-762 NGMAIG
+762 NGIAIG

-1032 VTVKDVSGNPIPEAP
+1032 VTVKDASGNPIPEAP

-1215 ALDTLYQA
+1215 ALDSLYSKYPSRTINTAQ
-1223 HSGNAME
+1223 
-1230 TTYGWP
+1230 GWP
-1236 TQKHSYIAADTDGST
+1236 VYYSYWSGSNSTSFSSGAKLDFYYAVDLADGSRRSENSAT
-1251 TAHVNLATGA
+1251 STAWQ
-1261 DSTFSGTE
+1261 
-1269 PNYLS
+1269 Y
-1274 CSGNELVTSLDV
+1274 
-1286 YFNGDESLRNAVAK
+1286 
-1300 VGEQITMNVHSVNAL
+1300 QIC
-1315 NGLSVPNASFTVT
+1315 
-1328 MSHGKNRD
+1328 
-1336 NATTGFTDPSDGT
+1336 ATT
-1349 LVMGGTPF
+1349 
-1357 GSSQASMTYQG
+1357 
-1368 MTDAEGNATLVIEQ
+1368 
-1382 PQGVGL
+1382 
-1388 LTPLSVLPVNSLI
+1388 
-1401 TTPVNRSVKFTV
+1401 
-1413 ATSPD
+1413 
-1418 TPEAQM
+1418 
-1424 WGHMADT
+1424 
-1431 LTVGDMKFQRPKLAA
+1431 
-1446 EATAAT
+1446 
-1452 RTQEQDNETWARVSH
+1452 
-1467 ADALNNPNAGGCE
+1467 
-1480 AGHLPRA
+1480 
-1487 DQLAALYASSDG
+1487 
-1499 NKIHTVS
+1499 
-1506 GWPTEYDYWSSTF
+1506 
-1519 ASAATWQAVSLA
+1519 
-1531 AGGYT
+1531 
-1536 ASGDASDYVSCLVS
+1536 
-1550 KNPTAASITI
+1550 
-1560 EPVDAALWYNANSE
+1560 
-1574 HAVKVK
+1574 
-1580 KGDTL
+1580 
-1585 QLKVTVKDAS
+1585 
-1595 GNPLP
+1595 PLP
-1600 QAPFVLSRGDGYTRQ
+1600 Q
-1615 GEKHIAGSGDGIVS
+1615 
-1629 AVVIDGDSL
+1629 
-1638 NDTAT
+1638 
-1643 KIGGMTGENCSKIIN
+1643 
-1658 VTRPDTHGTKVAI
+1658 
-1671 TAALYDNASATASID
+1671 
-1686 TIFTVVTSPDSD
+1686 
-1698 KAKMWGHMPETTTAA
+1698 
-1713 NGEVFKRPLLS
+1713 
-1724 AEIASGVTHGDNT
+1724 
-1737 ENNEAWGIVDFEMA
+1737 
-1751 NDACGA
+1751 
-1757 GYVPTLA
+1757 
-1764 DMQSLYDARPG
+1764 
-1775 GAMNTQQGWPL
+1775 
-1786 DGKNY
+1786 
-1791 QDSTADLSR
+1791 
-1800 STQNR
+1800 
-1805 YVKSINLRDGGVGSL
+1805 
-1820 LWNEQLYFVC
+1820 
-1830 LQNAHP
+1830 
-1836 AATQITLTSPVYN
+1836 ATQITLTSPQAMDDAIQAV
-1849 DSDGFAK
+1849 K
-1856 AKVGETI
+1856 AKNSESI
-1863 PVIITTRDAQGNP
+1863 PLLITTTDAMGNPVPYATFSLKRDAGKARNP
-1876 AADTPVIFTRGD
+1876 DYNKFVATNGTNMTVTPLTGAQQQFYYAT
-1888 SVGRANQE
+1888 SVLTG
-1896 VNSSAAADIQINH
+1896 
-1909 SDGRSSGANYYTAT
+1909 AT
-1923 GADGTLTL
+1923 GADGTL
-1931 NISQDSGAGFK
+1931 A
-1942 TPLTAAIEH
+1942 
-1951 NGVTSAPL
+1951 
-1959 PVIFTVVTSPDTPK
+1959 
-1973 ANYWGHM
+1973 
-1980 AETLTDS
+1980 
-1987 SGVAYRRPLLASE
+1987 
-2000 FSATPGKT
+2000 
-2008 LTIANGYYDKG
+2008 
-2019 ETWGMITVDKAWN
+2019 
-2032 GTGGGCGRDTLP
+2032 
-2044 TVANLQTL
+2044 
-2052 YGTYPDNAMRSRNG
+2052 
-2066 WPMTSSGNNNVSRY
+2066 
-2080 WWAGDYVISSDGTKS
+2080 
-2095 LYAAVN
+2095 
-2101 LFNDGNDVKT
+2101 
-2111 TTSTSMYYMQ
+2111 
-2121 TCLASPRSA
+2121 
-2130 AASLTLTLAGQD
+2130 LTLAEPG
-2142 ETTGSAKAKKGEQMA
+2142 GIGL
-2157 ATIDVKDAAGQPMK
+2157 K
-2171 NVMVK
+2171 NQLT
-2176 ISRGSSY
+2176 
-2183 NRANSATSSSSITDD
+2183 ANLNDTPTATSS
-2198 ITLRN
+2198 LP
-2203 VMPSGLATYL
+2203 V
-2213 LDTSAKYLY
+2213 
-2222 AQTDA
+2222 
-2227 QGQVTFTLAQ
+2227 V
-2237 DSTAGLK
+2237 
-2244 TTISAATMDGSN
+2244 
-2256 LTDSK
+2256 
-2261 DAIFTVVTSPDSDK
+2261 FTV
-2275 AKYWGH
+2275 
-2281 MPETFTN
+2281 
-2288 SKGVEF
+2288 
-2294 KRPLLR
+2294 L
-2300 AELSSTADTSGYTE
+2300 
-2314 NNETWYTWSR
+2314 
-2324 YPNMYQDTAS
+2324 
-2334 PCDRLGLPTVND
+2334 
-2346 LQTLYTD
+2346 
-2353 YPNGAL
+2353 
-2359 TTTLGLPVASGKY
+2359 
-2372 WGAGNSV
+2372 
-2379 PDATHSDSQFQYVR
+2379 
-2393 LSDNNTLTTKANT
+2393 
-2406 ATAQLCL
+2406 
-2413 AKRRDL
+2413 
-2419 SIELTSS
+2419 
-2426 DMDADKGAPVAKK
+2426 
-2439 GESLPLTVTVRD
+2439 
-2451 GSGTPQ
+2451 
-2457 PNTAIR
+2457 
-2463 LGRTLSIDRAG
+2463 
-2474 VVDGSSGGG
+2474 
-2483 MVLTSVAPSTGS
+2483 
-2495 MTFNCTVSS
+2495 
-2504 CTSYWYGITDED
+2504 
-2516 GKAQLEVT
+2516 
-2524 QDDSRGLRTPLQAM
+2524 
-2538 LVDDPLTVSDMDVIF
+2538 
-2553 TVITSP
+2553 TSP

-2938 PTQGYPY
+2938 PTLGYPY